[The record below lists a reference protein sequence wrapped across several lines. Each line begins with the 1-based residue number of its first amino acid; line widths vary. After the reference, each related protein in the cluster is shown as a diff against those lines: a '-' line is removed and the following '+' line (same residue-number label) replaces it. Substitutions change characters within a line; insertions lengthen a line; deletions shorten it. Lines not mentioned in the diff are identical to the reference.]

1 MARYTQFQTNFSV
14 GEMDP
19 LLRARTDLEQYS
31 NGLESAKNV
40 VIHPQGGATRRP
52 GLRSL
57 GTNVSQADQPSN
69 LIAFQFSRT
78 DKYLLEFVGS
88 DEIGTSGIFASGK
101 INIYKDDVFKFVI
114 DTGLTITAAM
124 IPDLKFTQ
132 AVDTLIVVHQD
143 LHPKRLIRNSDTDWD
158 WEDLPL
164 TFIPTYAFSPHF
176 HYPQF
181 TITPSAVDGNITLT
195 ASGGT
200 TDTGTAQGGSSNTIQ
215 LKAATSFTGLDTPV
229 GMNVTLTG
237 GTGSGQSKHVH
248 EYDVATKTIT
258 IDGTWT
264 TAPDA
269 TTTYKVVRF
278 GPSTVGEII
287 TRRQGGSFNGGQA
300 RVVQHVSD
308 NVVDAIVQIPFFDA
322 TALTNPIFGPAV
334 PTEANSAWQAETGY
348 ENTWSDTLGW
358 PRTASFYESR
368 LYFGGTALRPNT
380 LWGSKVAQY
389 FDFDPGT
396 GLDDEAVEATLNV
409 NEFNEITNLNA
420 GPDLQIFTSGG
431 EFVVIQEASQP
442 VTPATFMVKPQ
453 TQIGSK
459 PGLPVVNIGGS
470 ALFIQRQ
477 GQSLVSMQYNQEQG
491 GYGILP
497 LSTLSSHLLKTPI
510 DMARRRAVSTDEADQ
525 IYIVNND
532 STITLYSILADQN
545 VIAPS
550 RIELGISAAEYSYYK
565 IESIAT
571 VVTDVYIA
579 VRYKSPLTNYQ
590 RTVLK
595 FDSSVFTDFAVTGTS
610 SSSGQ
615 MQAGNPYLSPSQP
628 NANEPVKVIGDGVV
642 EPNTKT
648 GPTVN
653 FDRTYSTWEFG
664 IDFDVEIKTMPV
676 EPRLASGSVF
686 GLKKRIVQVDAP
698 VYESQNMVINNQ
710 PVAFREFGAGILD
723 APVAEF
729 TGTKTVRGLLGFSQT
744 SQITVTQSVP
754 LKLTLLGLEYRVSI
768 GN

>member
-40 VIHPQGGATRRP
+40 IIHPQGGATRRP
-52 GLRSL
+52 GLRRITQLYDSPVPE
-57 GTNVSQADQPSN
+57 NFK
-69 LIAFQFSRT
+69 LIPFQFSRT
-78 DKYLLEFVGS
+78 DTYLLAVQGGR
-88 DEIGTSGIFASGK
+88 IK
-101 INIYKDDVFKFVI
+101 VYKDDVFQVNVVAA
-114 DTGLTITAAM
+114 DITSAM
-124 IPDLKFTQ
+124 VPDLKYTQ
-132 AVDTLIVVHQD
+132 AVDTLIIVHQD
-143 LHPKRLIRNSDTDWD
+143 MHPKRLVRNSDVSWTF
-158 WEDLPL
+158 EDLPL
-164 TFIPTYAFSPHF
+164 SFIPTYAFTPHF

-215 LKAATSFTGLDTPV
+215 LKAATSFTGLNTPV

-248 EYDVATKTIT
+248 AYDVATKTIT

-269 TTTYKVVRF
+269 TTAYKVVRF
-278 GPSTVGEII
+278 GPSSVGEII

-308 NVVDAIVQIPFFDA
+308 TVVDAVVQIPFFDT
-322 TALTNPIFGPAV
+322 TALTNPISGPAV
-334 PTEANSAWQAETGY
+334 PTESNSAWQAETGY

-358 PRTASFYESR
+358 PRTASFYEAR

-389 FDFDPGT
+389 FDFDQGT
-396 GLDDEAVEATLNV
+396 GLDDEGVEATLNV

-491 GYGILP
+491 GYGTLP

-525 IYIVNND
+525 IYILNAKMMAVLPC
-532 STITLYSILADQN
+532 T
-545 VIAPS
+545 PS
-550 RIELGISAAEYSYYK
+550 CRI
-565 IESIAT
+565 
-571 VVTDVYIA
+571 
-579 VRYKSPLTNYQ
+579 
-590 RTVLK
+590 RT
-595 FDSSVFTDFAVTGTS
+595 
-610 SSSGQ
+610 
-615 MQAGNPYLSPSQP
+615 
-628 NANEPVKVIGDGVV
+628 
-642 EPNTKT
+642 
-648 GPTVN
+648 
-653 FDRTYSTWEFG
+653 
-664 IDFDVEIKTMPV
+664 
-676 EPRLASGSVF
+676 
-686 GLKKRIVQVDAP
+686 
-698 VYESQNMVINNQ
+698 
-710 PVAFREFGAGILD
+710 
-723 APVAEF
+723 
-729 TGTKTVRGLLGFSQT
+729 
-744 SQITVTQSVP
+744 
-754 LKLTLLGLEYRVSI
+754 
-768 GN
+768 

>member
-40 VIHPQGGATRRP
+40 IIHPQGGATRRP
-52 GLRSL
+52 GLR
-57 GTNVSQADQPSN
+57 TIAKIYDNPTAEEFK
-69 LIAFQFSRT
+69 LIPFQFSRT
-78 DKYLLEFVGS
+78 DTYLLAVQGGFIKV
-88 DEIGTSGIFASGK
+88 
-101 INIYKDDVFKFVI
+101 YKNDVFQVSVSAT
-114 DTGLTITAAM
+114 DITSAM
-124 IPDLKFTQ
+124 VPDLKYTQ
-132 AVDTLIVVHQD
+132 AVDTLIIVHQD
-143 LHPKRLIRNSDTDWD
+143 MHPKRLVRNSDVSWTF
-158 WEDLPL
+158 EDVPL
-164 TFIPTYAFSPHF
+164 TNIPSYAFNPHT

-181 TITPSAVDGNITLT
+181 AITPSAVDGNITIT
-195 ASGGT
+195 ASSYT
-200 TDTGTAQGGSSNTIQ
+200 SDTGTAQGGSSTTLI
-215 LKAATSFTGLDTPV
+215 LKAATSFTGTKTPV
-229 GMNVTLTG
+229 GMTLHLTS
-237 GTGSGQSKHVH
+237 GTGSGQYRHVH
-248 EYDVATKTIT
+248 SYDLGTKTIT
-258 IDGTWT
+258 IDDTWD

-269 TTTYKVVRF
+269 TTGYKVVPY
-278 GPSTVGEII
+278 GPPSIGELINRTI
-287 TRRQGGSFNGGQA
+287 GSSQGQA
-300 RVVQHVSD
+300 RIVSVVSD
-308 NVVDAIVQIPFFDA
+308 HVVDAIVTIPFFDA
-322 TALTNPIFGPAV
+322 SV
-334 PTEANSAWQAETGY
+334 MDNSVFPFPSQTLSFWNADTGY
-348 ENTWSDTLGW
+348 VTTWSDALGW
-358 PRTASFYESR
+358 PRTAAFYEGR

-380 LWGSKVAQY
+380 IWGSKVAQY
-389 FDFDPGT
+389 FDFEQGT
-396 GLDDEAVEATLNV
+396 GLDDESVEATLNV
-409 NEFNEITNLNA
+409 NEFNEVTNLNA

-525 IYIVNND
+525 IYILNEAD
-532 STITLYSILADQN
+532 SSITLYSILPDQN

-550 RIELGISAAEYSYYK
+550 RIELGVTNPSQYTFV
-565 IESIAT
+565 SIA
-571 VVTDVYIA
+571 VVVSDVYVLVKYDPGLIG
-579 VRYKSPLTNYQ
+579 VN
-590 RTVLK
+590 VEGHILK
-595 FDSSVFTDFAVTGTS
+595 FDSSVFTDYAVTGTS
-610 SSSGQ
+610 ASSGT
-615 MQAGNPYLSPSQP
+615 MNQP
-628 NANEPVKVIGDGVV
+628 NVNNPVKVIGDGVV
-642 EPNTKT
+642 EGSTKT

>member
-52 GLRSL
+52 GLRTI
-57 GTNVSQADQPSN
+57 GKIYDNPTAEEFK
-69 LIAFQFSRT
+69 LIPFQFSRT
-78 DKYLLEFVGS
+78 DTYLLAVQGGLIKVF
-88 DEIGTSGIFASGK
+88 K
-101 INIYKDDVFKFVI
+101 NDVFQVNVSAG
-114 DTGLTITAAM
+114 DITSAM
-124 IPDLKFTQ
+124 VPDLKYTQ
-132 AVDTLIVVHQD
+132 AVDTLIIVHQD
-143 LHPKRLIRNSDTDWD
+143 MHPKRLVRNSDVSWTF
-158 WEDLPL
+158 EDVPL
-164 TFIPTYAFSPHF
+164 TNIPSYAFNPHT

-181 TITPSAVDGNITLT
+181 AITPSAVDGNITIT
-195 ASGGT
+195 ASSYT
-200 TDTGTAQGGSSNTIQ
+200 SDTGTAQGGSSTTII
-215 LKAATSFTGLDTPV
+215 LKAATSFTGTKTPV
-229 GMNVTLTG
+229 GMTLHLTS
-237 GTGSGQSKHVH
+237 GTGSGQYRHVH
-248 EYDVATKTIT
+248 SYDLGTKTIT
-258 IDGTWT
+258 IDDTWD

-269 TTTYKVVRF
+269 TTGYKVVPY
-278 GPSTVGEII
+278 GPPSIGELINRTI
-287 TRRQGGSFNGGQA
+287 GSSQGQA
-300 RVVQHVSD
+300 RIVSVVSD
-308 NVVDAIVQIPFFDA
+308 HVVDAIVTIPFFDA
-322 TALTNPIFGPAV
+322 SVMDNSIFPFPSQTLSVWNAD
-334 PTEANSAWQAETGY
+334 TGY
-348 ENTWSDTLGW
+348 VTTWSDALGW
-358 PRTASFYESR
+358 PRTAAFYEGR

-380 LWGSKVAQY
+380 IWGSKVAQY
-389 FDFDPGT
+389 FDFEQGT
-396 GLDDEAVEATLNV
+396 GLDDESVEATLNV
-409 NEFNEITNLNA
+409 NEFNEVTNLNA

-525 IYIVNND
+525 IYILNEAD
-532 STITLYSILADQN
+532 SSITLYSILPDQN

-550 RIELGISAAEYSYYK
+550 RIELGVTNPSQYTFV
-565 IESIAT
+565 SIA
-571 VVTDVYIA
+571 VVVSDVYVLVKYDPGLMGVNVEGHI
-579 VRYKSPLTNYQ
+579 
-590 RTVLK
+590 LK
-595 FDSSVFTDFAVTGTS
+595 FDSSVFTDYAVTGTS
-610 SSSGQ
+610 ASSGT
-615 MQAGNPYLSPSQP
+615 MNQP
-628 NANEPVKVIGDGVV
+628 NVNNPVKVIGDGVV
-642 EPNTKT
+642 EGSTKT

>member
-40 VIHPQGGATRRP
+40 IIHPQGGATRRP
-52 GLRSL
+52 GLR
-57 GTNVSQADQPSN
+57 TICKIYDNPTAEEFK
-69 LIAFQFSRT
+69 LIPFQFSRT
-78 DKYLLEFVGS
+78 DTYLLAVQGGFIKV
-88 DEIGTSGIFASGK
+88 
-101 INIYKDDVFKFVI
+101 YKNDVFQVNVVA
-114 DTGLTITAAM
+114 GYITSAM
-124 IPDLKFTQ
+124 VPDLKYTQ
-132 AVDTLIVVHQD
+132 AVDTLIIVHQD
-143 LHPKRLIRNSDTDWD
+143 MHPKRLVRNSDVSWTF
-158 WEDLPL
+158 EDVPL
-164 TFIPTYAFSPHF
+164 TNIPSYAFNPHT

-181 TITPSAVDGNITLT
+181 AITPSAVDGNITIT
-195 ASGGT
+195 ASSYT
-200 TDTGTAQGGSSNTIQ
+200 SDTGTAQGGSSTTII
-215 LKAATSFTGLDTPV
+215 LKAATSFTGTKTPV
-229 GMNVTLTG
+229 GMTLHLTS
-237 GTGSGQSKHVH
+237 GTGSGQYRHVH
-248 EYDVATKTIT
+248 SYDLGTKTIT
-258 IDGTWT
+258 IDDTWD

-269 TTTYKVVRF
+269 TTGYKVVPY
-278 GPSTVGEII
+278 GPPSIGELINRTI
-287 TRRQGGSFNGGQA
+287 GSSQGQA
-300 RVVQHVSD
+300 RIVSVVSD
-308 NVVDAIVQIPFFDA
+308 HVVDAIVTIPFFDA
-322 TALTNPIFGPAV
+322 SV
-334 PTEANSAWQAETGY
+334 MDNSVFPSPSQTLSVWNADTGY
-348 ENTWSDTLGW
+348 VTTWSDALGW
-358 PRTASFYESR
+358 PRTAAFYEGR

-380 LWGSKVAQY
+380 IWGSKVAQY
-389 FDFDPGT
+389 FDFEQGT
-396 GLDDEAVEATLNV
+396 GLDDESVEATLNV
-409 NEFNEITNLNA
+409 NEFNEVTNLNA

-459 PGLPVVNIGGS
+459 PGLPVINIGGS
-470 ALFIQRQ
+470 AVFIQRQ

-525 IYIVNND
+525 IYILNEAD
-532 STITLYSILADQN
+532 SSITLYSILPDQN

-550 RIELGISAAEYSYYK
+550 RIELGVINPSQYTFV
-565 IESIAT
+565 SIA
-571 VVTDVYIA
+571 VVVSDVYVLVKYDPGLMGVNVEGHI
-579 VRYKSPLTNYQ
+579 
-590 RTVLK
+590 LK
-595 FDSSVFTDFAVTGTS
+595 FDSSVFTDYAVTGTS
-610 SSSGQ
+610 ASSGT
-615 MQAGNPYLSPSQP
+615 MNQP
-628 NANEPVKVIGDGVV
+628 NVNNPVKVIGDGVV
-642 EPNTKT
+642 EGSTKT

>member
-52 GLRSL
+52 GLRTISKVYD
-57 GTNVSQADQPSN
+57 NPFAQEFK
-69 LIAFQFSRT
+69 LIPFQFSRT
-78 DKYLLEFVGS
+78 DTYLLAVQGGLIKVF
-88 DEIGTSGIFASGK
+88 K
-101 INIYKDDVFKFVI
+101 NDVFQVNVSAG
-114 DTGLTITAAM
+114 DITSAM
-124 IPDLKFTQ
+124 VPDLKYTQ
-132 AVDTLIVVHQD
+132 AVDTLIIVHQD
-143 LHPKRLIRNSDTDWD
+143 MHPKRLIRNSDVSWTF
-158 WEDLPL
+158 EDLPL
-164 TFIPTYAFSPHF
+164 SFIPTYAFNPHF

-215 LKAATSFTGLDTPV
+215 LKAATSFTGLNTPV

-248 EYDVATKTIT
+248 AYDVATKTIT

-269 TTTYKVVRF
+269 TTAYKVVRF
-278 GPSTVGEII
+278 GPSSVGEII

-308 NVVDAIVQIPFFDA
+308 TVVDAVVQIPFFDT

-334 PTEANSAWQAETGY
+334 PTESNSAWQAETGY

-389 FDFDPGT
+389 FDFDQGT
-396 GLDDEAVEATLNV
+396 GLDDEGVEATLNV

-431 EFVVIQEASQP
+431 EFVVIQEASSP

-459 PGLPVVNIGGS
+459 PGLPVVNLGGS

-491 GYGILP
+491 GYGTLP

-525 IYIVNND
+525 IYILNKDD
-532 STITLYSILADQN
+532 SSITLYSILPDQN

-550 RIELGISAAEYSYYK
+550 RIELGVTNPSQYTFV
-565 IESIAT
+565 SIA
-571 VVTDVYIA
+571 VVVSDVYVLVKYDPNLIG
-579 VRYKSPLTNYQ
+579 VN
-590 RTVLK
+590 VEGHILK
-595 FDSSVFTDFAVTGTS
+595 FDSSVFTDYAVTGTS
-610 SSSGQ
+610 ASSGT
-615 MQAGNPYLSPSQP
+615 MNQP
-628 NANEPVKVIGDGVV
+628 NVNNPVKVIGDGVV

>member
-52 GLRSL
+52 GLRTISKVYD
-57 GTNVSQADQPSN
+57 NPFAQEFK
-69 LIAFQFSRT
+69 LIPFQFSRT
-78 DKYLLEFVGS
+78 DTYLLAVQGGLIKVF
-88 DEIGTSGIFASGK
+88 K
-101 INIYKDDVFKFVI
+101 NDVFQVNVSAG
-114 DTGLTITAAM
+114 DITSAM
-124 IPDLKFTQ
+124 VPDLKYTQ
-132 AVDTLIVVHQD
+132 AVDTLIIVHQD
-143 LHPKRLIRNSDTDWD
+143 MHPKRLIRNSDVSWTF
-158 WEDLPL
+158 EDLPL
-164 TFIPTYAFSPHF
+164 TFIPTYAFNPHF

-215 LKAATSFTGLDTPV
+215 LKAATSFTGLNTPV

-248 EYDVATKTIT
+248 AYDVATKTIT

-269 TTTYKVVRF
+269 TTAYKVVRF
-278 GPSTVGEII
+278 GPSSVGEII

-308 NVVDAIVQIPFFDA
+308 TVVDAVVQIPFFDT

-334 PTEANSAWQAETGY
+334 PTESNSAWQAETGY

-389 FDFDPGT
+389 FDFDQGT
-396 GLDDEAVEATLNV
+396 GLDDEGVEATLNV

-431 EFVVIQEASQP
+431 EFVVIQEASSP

-459 PGLPVVNIGGS
+459 PGLPVVNLGGS

-491 GYGILP
+491 GYGTLP

-525 IYIVNND
+525 IYILNKDD
-532 STITLYSILADQN
+532 SSITLYSILPDQN

-550 RIELGISAAEYSYYK
+550 RIELGVTNPSQYTFV
-565 IESIAT
+565 SIA
-571 VVTDVYIA
+571 VVVSDVYVLVKYDPNLIG
-579 VRYKSPLTNYQ
+579 VN
-590 RTVLK
+590 VEGHILK
-595 FDSSVFTDFAVTGTS
+595 FDSSVFTDYAVTGTS
-610 SSSGQ
+610 ASSGT
-615 MQAGNPYLSPSQP
+615 MNQP
-628 NANEPVKVIGDGVV
+628 NVNNPVKVIGDGVV

>member
-52 GLRSL
+52 GLRTISKVYDNP
-57 GTNVSQADQPSN
+57 TAEEFK
-69 LIAFQFSRT
+69 LIPFQFSRT
-78 DKYLLEFVGS
+78 DTYLLAVQGGLIKVF
-88 DEIGTSGIFASGK
+88 K
-101 INIYKDDVFKFVI
+101 NDVFQVNVSAG
-114 DTGLTITAAM
+114 DITSAM
-124 IPDLKFTQ
+124 VPDLKYTQ
-132 AVDTLIVVHQD
+132 AVDTLIIVHQD
-143 LHPKRLIRNSDTDWD
+143 MHPKRLVRNSDVSWTF
-158 WEDLPL
+158 EDVPL
-164 TFIPTYAFSPHF
+164 TNIPSYAFNPHT

-181 TITPSAVDGNITLT
+181 AITPSAVDGNITIT
-195 ASGGT
+195 ASSYT
-200 TDTGTAQGGSSNTIQ
+200 SDTGTAQGGSSTTLI
-215 LKAATSFTGLDTPV
+215 LKAATSFTGTKTPV
-229 GMNVTLTG
+229 GMTLHLTS
-237 GTGSGQSKHVH
+237 GTGSGQYRHVH
-248 EYDVATKTIT
+248 SYDLGTKTIT
-258 IDGTWT
+258 IDDTWD

-269 TTTYKVVRF
+269 TTGYKVVPY
-278 GPSTVGEII
+278 GPPSIGELINRTI
-287 TRRQGGSFNGGQA
+287 GSSQGQA
-300 RVVQHVSD
+300 RIVSVVSD
-308 NVVDAIVQIPFFDA
+308 HVVDAIVTIPFFDA
-322 TALTNPIFGPAV
+322 SV
-334 PTEANSAWQAETGY
+334 MDNSVFPFPSQTLSVWNADTGY
-348 ENTWSDTLGW
+348 VTTWSDALGW
-358 PRTASFYESR
+358 PRTAAFYEGR

-380 LWGSKVAQY
+380 IWGSKVAQY
-389 FDFDPGT
+389 FDFEQGT
-396 GLDDEAVEATLNV
+396 GLDDESVEATLNV
-409 NEFNEITNLNA
+409 NEFNEVTNLNA

-525 IYIVNND
+525 IYILNEAD
-532 STITLYSILADQN
+532 SSITLYSILPDQN

-550 RIELGISAAEYSYYK
+550 RIELGVTNPSQYTFV
-565 IESIAT
+565 SIA
-571 VVTDVYIA
+571 VVVSDVYVLVKYDPGLMGVNVEGHI
-579 VRYKSPLTNYQ
+579 
-590 RTVLK
+590 LK
-595 FDSSVFTDFAVTGTS
+595 FDSSVFTDYAVTGTS
-610 SSSGQ
+610 ASSGT
-615 MQAGNPYLSPSQP
+615 MNQP
-628 NANEPVKVIGDGVV
+628 NVNNPVKVIGDGVV
-642 EPNTKT
+642 EGSTKT

>member
-31 NGLESAKNV
+31 NSLESAKNV
-40 VIHPQGGATRRP
+40 IIHPQGGATRRP
-52 GLRSL
+52 GLRTISKIYDNP
-57 GTNVSQADQPSN
+57 TAEEFK
-69 LIAFQFSRT
+69 LIPFQFSRT
-78 DKYLLEFVGS
+78 DTYLLAVQGGFIKV
-88 DEIGTSGIFASGK
+88 
-101 INIYKDDVFKFVI
+101 YKNDVFQVSVSAT
-114 DTGLTITAAM
+114 DITSAM
-124 IPDLKFTQ
+124 VPDLKYTQ
-132 AVDTLIVVHQD
+132 AVDTLIIVHQD
-143 LHPKRLIRNSDTDWD
+143 MHPKRLIRNSDVNWTF
-158 WEDLPL
+158 EDVPL
-164 TFIPTYAFSPHF
+164 TSIPTYAFNPHN
-176 HYPQF
+176 HYPAF

-195 ASGGT
+195 GSGGT

-215 LKAATSFTGLDTPV
+215 LKAATSFTGLNTPV
-229 GMNVTLTG
+229 GMNVTLTS
-237 GTGSGQSKHVH
+237 GTGSGQSKHAH
-248 EYDVATKTIT
+248 AYDVSTKTIT
-258 IDGTWT
+258 IDGTWD

-269 TTTYKVVRF
+269 TTGYKVVRF
-278 GPSTVGEII
+278 GTASVGEII
-287 TRRQGGSFNGGQA
+287 SRKQGSSFSGGQA
-300 RVVQHVSD
+300 RIVEYVSD
-308 NVVDAIVQIPFFDA
+308 TVVNAVVMIPFFDT
-322 TALTNPIFGPAV
+322 TALTNPAYGPGLPSIF
-334 PTEANSAWQAETGY
+334 NSSWQAETGY
-348 ENTWSDTLGW
+348 EASWSDSLGW
-358 PRTASFYESR
+358 PRTVSFYEAR

-389 FDFDPGT
+389 FDFDQGD
-396 GLDDEAVEATLNV
+396 GLDDEGIEATLNV

-459 PGLPVVNIGGS
+459 PGLPVINIGGS
-470 ALFIQRQ
+470 AVFIQRQ

-491 GYGILP
+491 GYGTLP

-525 IYIVNND
+525 IYILNQDD
-532 STITLYSILADQN
+532 SSITLYSILPDQN

-550 RIELGISAAEYSYYK
+550 RIELGVTNPSHYTFV
-565 IESIAT
+565 SIA
-571 VVTDVYIA
+571 VVVSDVYVLVKYDPGLIG
-579 VRYKSPLTNYQ
+579 VN
-590 RTVLK
+590 VEGHILK
-595 FDSSVFTDFAVTGTS
+595 FDYNIFTDYAVTGTS
-610 SSSGQ
+610 ASSGT
-615 MQAGNPYLSPSQP
+615 MNQP
-628 NANEPVKVIGDGVV
+628 DVNNPVKVIGDGVV

-686 GLKKRIVQVDAP
+686 GVKKRIVQVDAP
-698 VYESQNMVINNQ
+698 VYKSQNMVVNNQ
-710 PVAFREFGAGILD
+710 PVAFRAFGAGILD

-729 TGTKTVRGLLGFSQT
+729 TGTKTVRGMLGFSQT

>member
-40 VIHPQGGATRRP
+40 IIHPQGGATRRP
-52 GLRSL
+52 GLR
-57 GTNVSQADQPSN
+57 TIDKIYDNPTAEEFK
-69 LIAFQFSRT
+69 LIPFQFSRT
-78 DKYLLEFVGS
+78 DTYLLAVQ
-88 DEIGTSGIFASGK
+88 SGFIK
-101 INIYKDDVFKFVI
+101 VYKNDVFQVSVSAT
-114 DTGLTITAAM
+114 DITSAM
-124 IPDLKFTQ
+124 VPDLKYTQ
-132 AVDTLIVVHQD
+132 AVDTLIIVHQD
-143 LHPKRLIRNSDTDWD
+143 MHPKRLVRNSDVSWTF
-158 WEDLPL
+158 EDVPL
-164 TFIPTYAFSPHF
+164 TNIPSYAFNPHT

-181 TITPSAVDGNITLT
+181 AITPSAVDGNITIT
-195 ASGGT
+195 ASSYT
-200 TDTGTAQGGSSNTIQ
+200 SDTGTAQGGSSTTLI
-215 LKAATSFTGLDTPV
+215 LKAATSFTGTKTPV
-229 GMNVTLTG
+229 GMTLHLTS
-237 GTGSGQSKHVH
+237 GTGSGQYRHVH
-248 EYDVATKTIT
+248 SYDLGTKTIT
-258 IDGTWT
+258 IDDTWD

-269 TTTYKVVRF
+269 TTGYKVVPY
-278 GPSTVGEII
+278 GPPSIGELINRTI
-287 TRRQGGSFNGGQA
+287 GSSQGQA
-300 RVVQHVSD
+300 RIVSVVSD
-308 NVVDAIVQIPFFDA
+308 HVVDAIVTIPFFDA
-322 TALTNPIFGPAV
+322 SV
-334 PTEANSAWQAETGY
+334 MDNSVFPFPSQTLSVWNADTGY
-348 ENTWSDTLGW
+348 VTTWSDALGW
-358 PRTASFYESR
+358 PRTAAFYEGR

-380 LWGSKVAQY
+380 IWGSKVAQY
-389 FDFDPGT
+389 FDFEQGT
-396 GLDDEAVEATLNV
+396 GLDDESVEATLNV
-409 NEFNEITNLNA
+409 NEFNEVTNLNA

-491 GYGILP
+491 GYGTLP

-525 IYIVNND
+525 IYILNEDD
-532 STITLYSILADQN
+532 SSITLYSILPDQN

-550 RIELGISAAEYSYYK
+550 RIELGVTNPSQYTFV
-565 IESIAT
+565 SIA
-571 VVTDVYIA
+571 VVVSDVYVLVKYDPGLIG
-579 VRYKSPLTNYQ
+579 VN
-590 RTVLK
+590 VEGHILK
-595 FDSSVFTDFAVTGTS
+595 FDSSVFTDYAVTGTS
-610 SSSGQ
+610 ASSGT
-615 MQAGNPYLSPSQP
+615 MNQP
-628 NANEPVKVIGDGVV
+628 NVNNPVKVIGDGVV
-642 EPNTKT
+642 EGSTKT

>member
-40 VIHPQGGATRRP
+40 IIHPQGGATRRP
-52 GLRSL
+52 GLR
-57 GTNVSQADQPSN
+57 TIAKIYDNPTAEEFK
-69 LIAFQFSRT
+69 LIPFQFSRT
-78 DKYLLEFVGS
+78 DTYLLAVQGGFIKV
-88 DEIGTSGIFASGK
+88 
-101 INIYKDDVFKFVI
+101 YKNDVFQVNVVA
-114 DTGLTITAAM
+114 GYITSAM
-124 IPDLKFTQ
+124 VPDLKYTQ
-132 AVDTLIVVHQD
+132 AVDTLIIVHQD
-143 LHPKRLIRNSDTDWD
+143 MHPKRLVRNSDVSWTF
-158 WEDLPL
+158 EDVPL
-164 TFIPTYAFSPHF
+164 TNIPSYAFNPHT

-181 TITPSAVDGNITLT
+181 AITPSAVDGNITIT
-195 ASGGT
+195 ASSYT
-200 TDTGTAQGGSSNTIQ
+200 SDTGTAQGGSSTTII
-215 LKAATSFTGLDTPV
+215 LKAATSFTGTKTPV
-229 GMNVTLTG
+229 GMTLHLTS
-237 GTGSGQSKHVH
+237 GTGSGQYRHVH
-248 EYDVATKTIT
+248 SYDLGTKTIT
-258 IDGTWT
+258 IDDTWD

-269 TTTYKVVRF
+269 TTGYKVVPY
-278 GPSTVGEII
+278 GPPSIGELINRTI
-287 TRRQGGSFNGGQA
+287 GSSQGQA
-300 RVVQHVSD
+300 RIVSVVSD
-308 NVVDAIVQIPFFDA
+308 HVVDAIVTIPFFDA
-322 TALTNPIFGPAV
+322 SV
-334 PTEANSAWQAETGY
+334 MDNSVFPSPSQTLSVWNADTGY
-348 ENTWSDTLGW
+348 VTTWSDALGW
-358 PRTASFYESR
+358 PRTAAFYEGR

-380 LWGSKVAQY
+380 IWGSKVAQY
-389 FDFDPGT
+389 FDFEQGT
-396 GLDDEAVEATLNV
+396 GLDDESVEATLNV
-409 NEFNEITNLNA
+409 NEFNEVTNLNA

-459 PGLPVVNIGGS
+459 PGLPVINIGGS
-470 ALFIQRQ
+470 AVFIQRQ

-525 IYIVNND
+525 IYILNEAD
-532 STITLYSILADQN
+532 SSITLYSILPDQN

-550 RIELGISAAEYSYYK
+550 RIELGVINPSQYTFV
-565 IESIAT
+565 SIA
-571 VVTDVYIA
+571 VVVSDVYVLVKYDPGLMGVNVEGHI
-579 VRYKSPLTNYQ
+579 
-590 RTVLK
+590 LK
-595 FDSSVFTDFAVTGTS
+595 FDSSVFTDYAVTGTS
-610 SSSGQ
+610 ASSGT
-615 MQAGNPYLSPSQP
+615 MNQP
-628 NANEPVKVIGDGVV
+628 NVNNPVKVIGDGVV
-642 EPNTKT
+642 EGSTKT

-698 VYESQNMVINNQ
+698 VYESKNMVINNQ

>member
-40 VIHPQGGATRRP
+40 IIHPQGGATRRP
-52 GLRSL
+52 GLR
-57 GTNVSQADQPSN
+57 TIAKIYDNPFAQEFK
-69 LIAFQFSRT
+69 LIPFQFSRT
-78 DKYLLEFVGS
+78 DTYLLAVQ
-88 DEIGTSGIFASGK
+88 SGFIK
-101 INIYKDDVFKFVI
+101 VYKNDVFQVSVSAT
-114 DTGLTITAAM
+114 DITSAM
-124 IPDLKFTQ
+124 VPDLKYTQ
-132 AVDTLIVVHQD
+132 AVDTLIIVHQD
-143 LHPKRLIRNSDTDWD
+143 MHPKRLVRNSDVSWTF
-158 WEDLPL
+158 EDVPL
-164 TFIPTYAFSPHF
+164 TNIPSYAFNPHT

-181 TITPSAVDGNITLT
+181 AITPSAVDGNITIT
-195 ASGGT
+195 ASSYT
-200 TDTGTAQGGSSNTIQ
+200 SDTGTAQGGSSTTLI
-215 LKAATSFTGLDTPV
+215 LKAATSFTGTKTPV
-229 GMNVTLTG
+229 GMTLHLTS
-237 GTGSGQSKHVH
+237 GTGSGQYRHVH
-248 EYDVATKTIT
+248 SYDLGTKTIT
-258 IDGTWT
+258 IDDTWD

-269 TTTYKVVRF
+269 TTGYKVVPY
-278 GPSTVGEII
+278 GPPSIGELINRTI
-287 TRRQGGSFNGGQA
+287 GSSQGQA
-300 RVVQHVSD
+300 RIVSVVSD
-308 NVVDAIVQIPFFDA
+308 HVVDAIVTIPFFDA
-322 TALTNPIFGPAV
+322 SV
-334 PTEANSAWQAETGY
+334 MDNSVFPFPSQTLSVWNADTGY
-348 ENTWSDTLGW
+348 VTTWSDALGW
-358 PRTASFYESR
+358 PRTAAFYEGR

-380 LWGSKVAQY
+380 IWGSKVAQY
-389 FDFDPGT
+389 FDFEQGT
-396 GLDDEAVEATLNV
+396 GLDDESVEATLNV
-409 NEFNEITNLNA
+409 NEFNEVTNLNA

-459 PGLPVVNIGGS
+459 PGLPVVNLGGS

-477 GQSLVSMQYNQEQG
+477 GQSLVAMQYNQEQG

-525 IYIVNND
+525 IYILNEAD
-532 STITLYSILADQN
+532 SSITLYSILPDQN

-550 RIELGISAAEYSYYK
+550 RIELGVTNPSQYTFV
-565 IESIAT
+565 SIA
-571 VVTDVYIA
+571 VVVSDVYVLVKYDPGLIG
-579 VRYKSPLTNYQ
+579 VN
-590 RTVLK
+590 VEGHILK
-595 FDSSVFTDFAVTGTS
+595 FDSSVFTDYAVTGTS
-610 SSSGQ
+610 ASSGT
-615 MQAGNPYLSPSQP
+615 MNQP
-628 NANEPVKVIGDGVV
+628 NVNNPVKVIGDGVV
-642 EPNTKT
+642 EGSTKT

>member
-40 VIHPQGGATRRP
+40 IIHPQGGATRRP
-52 GLRSL
+52 GLR
-57 GTNVSQADQPSN
+57 TIAKIYDNPTAEEFK
-69 LIAFQFSRT
+69 LIPFQFSRT
-78 DKYLLEFVGS
+78 DTYLLAVQGGL
-88 DEIGTSGIFASGK
+88 IK
-101 INIYKDDVFKFVI
+101 VYKNDVFQVSVSAT
-114 DTGLTITAAM
+114 DITSAM
-124 IPDLKFTQ
+124 VPDLKYTQ
-132 AVDTLIVVHQD
+132 AVDTLIIVHQD
-143 LHPKRLIRNSDTDWD
+143 MHPKRLVRNSDVSWTF
-158 WEDLPL
+158 EDVPL
-164 TFIPTYAFSPHF
+164 TNIPSYAFNPHT

-181 TITPSAVDGNITLT
+181 AITPSAVDGNITIT
-195 ASGGT
+195 ASSYT
-200 TDTGTAQGGSSNTIQ
+200 SDTGTAQGGSSTTLI
-215 LKAATSFTGLDTPV
+215 LKAATSFTGTKTPV
-229 GMNVTLTG
+229 GMTLHLTS
-237 GTGSGQSKHVH
+237 GTGSGQYRHVH
-248 EYDVATKTIT
+248 SYDLGTKTIT
-258 IDGTWT
+258 IDDTWD

-269 TTTYKVVRF
+269 TTGYKVVPY
-278 GPSTVGEII
+278 GPPSIGELINRTI
-287 TRRQGGSFNGGQA
+287 GSSQGQA
-300 RVVQHVSD
+300 RIVSVVSD
-308 NVVDAIVQIPFFDA
+308 HVVDAIVTIPFFDA
-322 TALTNPIFGPAV
+322 SV
-334 PTEANSAWQAETGY
+334 MDNSVFPFPSQTLSFWNADTGY
-348 ENTWSDTLGW
+348 VTTWSDALGW
-358 PRTASFYESR
+358 PRTAAFYEGR

-380 LWGSKVAQY
+380 IWGSKVAQY
-389 FDFDPGT
+389 FDFEQGT
-396 GLDDEAVEATLNV
+396 GLDDESVEATLNV
-409 NEFNEITNLNA
+409 NEFNEVTNLNA

-525 IYIVNND
+525 IYILNEAD
-532 STITLYSILADQN
+532 SSITLYSILPDQN

-550 RIELGISAAEYSYYK
+550 RIELGVTNPSQYTFV
-565 IESIAT
+565 SIA
-571 VVTDVYIA
+571 VVVSDVYVLVKYDPGLIG
-579 VRYKSPLTNYQ
+579 VN
-590 RTVLK
+590 VEGHILK
-595 FDSSVFTDFAVTGTS
+595 FDSSVFTDYAVTGTS
-610 SSSGQ
+610 ASSGT
-615 MQAGNPYLSPSQP
+615 MNQP
-628 NANEPVKVIGDGVV
+628 NVNNPVKVIGDGVV
-642 EPNTKT
+642 EGSTKT

>member
-40 VIHPQGGATRRP
+40 IIHPQGGATRRP
-52 GLRSL
+52 GLRTISKIYDNP
-57 GTNVSQADQPSN
+57 TAEEFK
-69 LIAFQFSRT
+69 LIPFQFSRT
-78 DKYLLEFVGS
+78 DTYLLAVQGGFIKV
-88 DEIGTSGIFASGK
+88 
-101 INIYKDDVFKFVI
+101 YKNDVFQVSVSAT
-114 DTGLTITAAM
+114 DITSAM
-124 IPDLKFTQ
+124 VPDLKYTQ
-132 AVDTLIVVHQD
+132 AVDTLIIVHQD
-143 LHPKRLIRNSDTDWD
+143 MHPKRLIRNSDVNWTF
-158 WEDLPL
+158 EDVPL
-164 TFIPTYAFSPHF
+164 TSIPTYAFNPHN
-176 HYPQF
+176 HYPAF

-195 ASGGT
+195 GSGGT

-215 LKAATSFTGLDTPV
+215 LKAATSFTGLNTPV
-229 GMNVTLTG
+229 GMNVTLTS
-237 GTGSGQSKHVH
+237 GTGSGQSKHAH
-248 EYDVATKTIT
+248 AYDVSTKTIT
-258 IDGTWT
+258 IDGTWD

-269 TTTYKVVRF
+269 TTGYKVVRF
-278 GPSTVGEII
+278 GTASVGEII
-287 TRRQGGSFNGGQA
+287 SRKQGSSFSGGQA
-300 RVVQHVSD
+300 RIVEYVSD
-308 NVVDAIVQIPFFDA
+308 TVVNAVVMIPFFDT
-322 TALTNPIFGPAV
+322 TALTNPAYGPGLPSIF
-334 PTEANSAWQAETGY
+334 NSSWQAETGY
-348 ENTWSDTLGW
+348 EASWSDSLGW
-358 PRTASFYESR
+358 PRTVSFYEAR

-389 FDFDPGT
+389 FDFDQGD
-396 GLDDEAVEATLNV
+396 GLDDEGIEATLNV

-459 PGLPVVNIGGS
+459 PGLPVINIGGS
-470 ALFIQRQ
+470 AVFIQRQ

-491 GYGILP
+491 GYGTLP

-525 IYIVNND
+525 IYILNQDD
-532 STITLYSILADQN
+532 SSITLYSILPDQN

-550 RIELGISAAEYSYYK
+550 RIELGVTNPSHYTFV
-565 IESIAT
+565 SIA
-571 VVTDVYIA
+571 VVVSDVYVLVKYDPGLIG
-579 VRYKSPLTNYQ
+579 VN
-590 RTVLK
+590 VEGHILK
-595 FDSSVFTDFAVTGTS
+595 FDYNIFTDYAVTGTS
-610 SSSGQ
+610 ASSGT
-615 MQAGNPYLSPSQP
+615 MNQP
-628 NANEPVKVIGDGVV
+628 DVNNPVKVIGDGVV

-686 GLKKRIVQVDAP
+686 GVKKRIVQVDAP
-698 VYESQNMVINNQ
+698 VYKSQNMVVNNQ
-710 PVAFREFGAGILD
+710 PVAFRAFGAGILD

-729 TGTKTVRGLLGFSQT
+729 TGTKTVRGMLGFSQT
-744 SQITVTQSVP
+744 SQITVKQSVP

>member
-52 GLRSL
+52 GLR
-57 GTNVSQADQPSN
+57 TIAKIYDNPTAQEFK
-69 LIAFQFSRT
+69 LIPFQFSRT
-78 DKYLLEFVGS
+78 DTYLLAVQ
-88 DEIGTSGIFASGK
+88 SGFIK
-101 INIYKDDVFKFVI
+101 VYKNDVFQVSVSAT
-114 DTGLTITAAM
+114 DITAAM
-124 IPDLKFTQ
+124 VPDLKYTQ
-132 AVDTLIVVHQD
+132 AVDTLIIVHQD
-143 LHPKRLIRNSDTDWD
+143 MHPKRLVRNSDVSWTF
-158 WEDLPL
+158 EDVPL
-164 TFIPTYAFSPHF
+164 TNIPSYAFNPHT

-181 TITPSAVDGNITLT
+181 AITPSAVDGNITIT
-195 ASGGT
+195 ASSYT
-200 TDTGTAQGGSSNTIQ
+200 SDTGTAQGGSSTTII
-215 LKAATSFTGLDTPV
+215 LKAGTSFSGTKTPV
-229 GMNVTLTG
+229 GMTVHLTS
-237 GTGSGQSKHVH
+237 GTGSGQYRHAHS
-248 EYDVATKTIT
+248 YDLGTKTIT
-258 IDGTWT
+258 IDDTWD

-269 TTTYKVVRF
+269 TTHYKVVPY
-278 GPSTVGEII
+278 GPPSIGELINRTI
-287 TRRQGGSFNGGQA
+287 GSSQGQA
-300 RVVQHVSD
+300 KIVSVVSD
-308 NVVDAIVQIPFFDA
+308 HVVDAIVTIPFFDA
-322 TALTNPIFGPAV
+322 SVMDNSIFPSPSQTLSVWNAD
-334 PTEANSAWQAETGY
+334 TGY
-348 ENTWSDTLGW
+348 VTTWSDALGW
-358 PRTASFYESR
+358 PRTAAFYEGR

-380 LWGSKVAQY
+380 IWGSKVAQY
-389 FDFDPGT
+389 FDFEQGT
-396 GLDDEAVEATLNV
+396 GLDDESVEATLNV
-409 NEFNEITNLNA
+409 NEFNEVTNLNA

-459 PGLPVVNIGGS
+459 PGLPVVNLGGS

-477 GQSLVSMQYNQEQG
+477 GQSLVAMQYNQEQG
-491 GYGILP
+491 GYGTLP

-525 IYIVNND
+525 IYILNEAD
-532 STITLYSILADQN
+532 SSITLYSILPDQN

-550 RIELGISAAEYSYYK
+550 RIELGVTNPSQYTFV
-565 IESIAT
+565 SIA
-571 VVTDVYIA
+571 VVVSDVYVLVKYDPNLIG
-579 VRYKSPLTNYQ
+579 VN
-590 RTVLK
+590 VEGHILK
-595 FDSSVFTDFAVTGTS
+595 FDSSVFTDYAVTGTS
-610 SSSGQ
+610 ASSGT
-615 MQAGNPYLSPSQP
+615 MNQP
-628 NANEPVKVIGDGVV
+628 NVNNPVKVIGDGVV
-642 EPNTKT
+642 EGSTKT

-710 PVAFREFGAGILD
+710 PVAFREFGAGVLD

>member
-40 VIHPQGGATRRP
+40 IIHPQGGATRRP
-52 GLRSL
+52 GLR
-57 GTNVSQADQPSN
+57 TIAKIYDNPFAQEFK
-69 LIAFQFSRT
+69 LIPFQFSRT
-78 DKYLLEFVGS
+78 DTYLLAVQ
-88 DEIGTSGIFASGK
+88 SGFIK
-101 INIYKDDVFKFVI
+101 VYKNDVFQVSVSAT
-114 DTGLTITAAM
+114 DITSAM
-124 IPDLKFTQ
+124 VPDLKYTQ
-132 AVDTLIVVHQD
+132 AVDTLIIVHQD
-143 LHPKRLIRNSDTDWD
+143 MHPKRLVRNSDVSWTF
-158 WEDLPL
+158 EDVPL
-164 TFIPTYAFSPHF
+164 TNIPSYAFNPHT

-181 TITPSAVDGNITLT
+181 AITPSAVDGNITIT
-195 ASGGT
+195 ASSYT
-200 TDTGTAQGGSSNTIQ
+200 SDTGTAQGGSSTTLI
-215 LKAATSFTGLDTPV
+215 LKAATSFTGTKTPV
-229 GMNVTLTG
+229 GMTVHLTS
-237 GTGSGQSKHVH
+237 GTGSGQYRHVH
-248 EYDVATKTIT
+248 SYDLGTKTIT
-258 IDGTWT
+258 IDDTWD

-269 TTTYKVVRF
+269 TTGYKVVPY
-278 GPSTVGEII
+278 GPPSIGELINR
-287 TRRQGGSFNGGQA
+287 TTGSSQGQA
-300 RVVQHVSD
+300 RIVSVVSD
-308 NVVDAIVQIPFFDA
+308 HVVDAIVTIPFFDA
-322 TALTNPIFGPAV
+322 SVMDNSIFPFPSQTLSVWNAD
-334 PTEANSAWQAETGY
+334 TGY
-348 ENTWSDTLGW
+348 VTTWSDALGW
-358 PRTASFYESR
+358 PRTAAFYEGR

-380 LWGSKVAQY
+380 IWGSKVAQY
-389 FDFDPGT
+389 FDFEQGT
-396 GLDDEAVEATLNV
+396 GLDDESVEATLNV
-409 NEFNEITNLNA
+409 NEFNEVTNLNA

-459 PGLPVVNIGGS
+459 PGLPVVNLGGS

-477 GQSLVSMQYNQEQG
+477 GQSLVAMQYNQEQG
-491 GYGILP
+491 GYGTLP

-525 IYIVNND
+525 IYILNEAD
-532 STITLYSILADQN
+532 SSITLYSILPDQN

-550 RIELGISAAEYSYYK
+550 RIELGVTNPSQYTFV
-565 IESIAT
+565 SIA
-571 VVTDVYIA
+571 VVVSDVYVLVKYDPGLIG
-579 VRYKSPLTNYQ
+579 VN
-590 RTVLK
+590 VEGHILK
-595 FDSSVFTDFAVTGTS
+595 FDSSVFTDYAVTGTS
-610 SSSGQ
+610 ASSGT
-615 MQAGNPYLSPSQP
+615 MNQP
-628 NANEPVKVIGDGVV
+628 NVNNPVKVIGDGVV
-642 EPNTKT
+642 EGSTKT

>member
-40 VIHPQGGATRRP
+40 IIHPQGGATRRP
-52 GLRSL
+52 GLR
-57 GTNVSQADQPSN
+57 TIDKIYDNPTAEEFK
-69 LIAFQFSRT
+69 LIPFQFSRT
-78 DKYLLEFVGS
+78 DTYLLAVQ
-88 DEIGTSGIFASGK
+88 SGFIK
-101 INIYKDDVFKFVI
+101 VYKNDVFQVSVSAT
-114 DTGLTITAAM
+114 DITAAM
-124 IPDLKFTQ
+124 VPDLKYTQ
-132 AVDTLIVVHQD
+132 AVDTLIIVHQD
-143 LHPKRLIRNSDTDWD
+143 MHPKRLVRNSDVSWTF
-158 WEDLPL
+158 EDVPL
-164 TFIPTYAFSPHF
+164 TNIPSYAFNPHT

-181 TITPSAVDGNITLT
+181 AITPSAVDGNITIT
-195 ASGGT
+195 ASSYT
-200 TDTGTAQGGSSNTIQ
+200 SDTGTAQGGSSTTLI
-215 LKAATSFTGLDTPV
+215 LKAATSFTGTKTPV
-229 GMNVTLTG
+229 GMTLHLTS
-237 GTGSGQSKHVH
+237 GTGSGQYRHVH
-248 EYDVATKTIT
+248 SYDLGTKTIT
-258 IDGTWT
+258 IDDTWD

-269 TTTYKVVRF
+269 TTGYKVVPY
-278 GPSTVGEII
+278 GPPSIGELINRTI
-287 TRRQGGSFNGGQA
+287 GSSQGQA
-300 RVVQHVSD
+300 RIVSVVSD
-308 NVVDAIVQIPFFDA
+308 HVVDAVVTIPFFDA
-322 TALTNPIFGPAV
+322 SV
-334 PTEANSAWQAETGY
+334 MDNSVFPFPSQTLSVWNADTGY
-348 ENTWSDTLGW
+348 VTTWSDALGW
-358 PRTASFYESR
+358 PRTAAFYEGR

-380 LWGSKVAQY
+380 IWGSKVAQY
-389 FDFDPGT
+389 FDFEQGT
-396 GLDDEAVEATLNV
+396 GLDDESVEATLNV
-409 NEFNEITNLNA
+409 NEFNEVTNLNA

-459 PGLPVVNIGGS
+459 PGLPVVNLGGS

-477 GQSLVSMQYNQEQG
+477 GQSLVAMQYNQEQG
-491 GYGILP
+491 GYGTLP

-525 IYIVNND
+525 IYILNEAD
-532 STITLYSILADQN
+532 SSITLYSILPDQN

-550 RIELGISAAEYSYYK
+550 RIELGVTNPSQYTFV
-565 IESIAT
+565 SIA
-571 VVTDVYIA
+571 VVVSDVYVLVKYDPGLIG
-579 VRYKSPLTNYQ
+579 VN
-590 RTVLK
+590 VEGHILK
-595 FDSSVFTDFAVTGTS
+595 FDSSVFTDYAVTGTS
-610 SSSGQ
+610 ASSGT
-615 MQAGNPYLSPSQP
+615 MNQP
-628 NANEPVKVIGDGVV
+628 NVNNPVKVIGDGVV
-642 EPNTKT
+642 EGSTKT

>member
-40 VIHPQGGATRRP
+40 IIHPQGGATRRP
-52 GLRSL
+52 GLRRITQLYDSPVPE
-57 GTNVSQADQPSN
+57 NFK
-69 LIAFQFSRT
+69 LIPFQFSRADT
-78 DKYLLEFVGS
+78 YLLAVQGGR
-88 DEIGTSGIFASGK
+88 IK
-101 INIYKDDVFKFVI
+101 VYKDDVFQVNVVAA
-114 DTGLTITAAM
+114 DITSAM
-124 IPDLKFTQ
+124 VPDLKYTQ
-132 AVDTLIVVHQD
+132 AVDTLIIVHQD
-143 LHPKRLIRNSDTDWD
+143 MHPKRLIRNSDVSWTF
-158 WEDLPL
+158 EDLPL
-164 TFIPTYAFSPHF
+164 TFIPTYAFNPHF

-215 LKAATSFTGLDTPV
+215 LKAATSFTGLNTPV

-248 EYDVATKTIT
+248 AYDVATETIT

-308 NVVDAIVQIPFFDA
+308 TVVDAVVQIPFFDA
-322 TALTNPIFGPAV
+322 TALTNPIAGPAV

-348 ENTWSDTLGW
+348 ESTWSDTLGW

-389 FDFDPGT
+389 FDFDAGT

-431 EFVVIQEASQP
+431 EFVVIQEASSP

-459 PGLPVVNIGGS
+459 PGLPVINIGGS
-470 ALFIQRQ
+470 AVFIQRQ

-491 GYGILP
+491 GYGTLP

-510 DMARRRAVSTDEADQ
+510 DMARRRAVSTDETDQ
-525 IYIVNND
+525 IYIVND
-532 STITLYSILADQN
+532 DDGSITLYSIMPDQN

-550 RIELGISAAEYSYYK
+550 RIVLSNHIPEGLSGVIYNEK
-565 IESIAT
+565 FVSIAA
-571 VVTDVYIA
+571 VVTDVYVIVTA
-579 VRYKSPLTNYQ
+579 RYQTAIPSQYNYKAFI
-590 RTVLK
+590 LK
-595 FDSSVFTDFAVTGTS
+595 FDESVSTDFSKTGVTASSTPMIGVTPDTS
-610 SSSGQ
+610 V
-615 MQAGNPYLSPSQP
+615 
-628 NANEPVKVIGDGVV
+628 PVQVIGDGIV
-642 EPNTKT
+642 ESTEKT
-648 GPTVN
+648 GGIIT
-653 FDRTYSTWEFG
+653 FDRQYNTWEVG
-664 IDFDVEIKTMPV
+664 RTFDVEIKTMPV

-698 VYESQNMVINNQ
+698 VYKSQNMVINNQ
-710 PVAFREFGAGILD
+710 PVAFRAFGAGILD

>member
-40 VIHPQGGATRRP
+40 IIHPQGGATRRP
-52 GLRSL
+52 GLR
-57 GTNVSQADQPSN
+57 TIDKIYDNPTAEEFK
-69 LIAFQFSRT
+69 LIPFQFSRT
-78 DKYLLEFVGS
+78 DTYLLAVQGGFIKV
-88 DEIGTSGIFASGK
+88 
-101 INIYKDDVFKFVI
+101 YKNDVFQVSVSAT
-114 DTGLTITAAM
+114 DITSAM
-124 IPDLKFTQ
+124 VPDLKYTQ
-132 AVDTLIVVHQD
+132 AVDTLIIVHQD
-143 LHPKRLIRNSDTDWD
+143 MHPKRLVRNSDVSWTF
-158 WEDLPL
+158 EDLPL
-164 TFIPTYAFSPHF
+164 SFIPTYAFTPHF

-215 LKAATSFTGLDTPV
+215 LKAATSFTGLNTPV

-248 EYDVATKTIT
+248 AYDVATKTIT

-269 TTTYKVVRF
+269 TTAYKVVRF
-278 GPSTVGEII
+278 GPSSVGEII

-308 NVVDAIVQIPFFDA
+308 TVVDAVVQIPFFDT
-322 TALTNPIFGPAV
+322 TALTNPISGPAV
-334 PTEANSAWQAETGY
+334 PTESNSAWQAETGY

-358 PRTASFYESR
+358 PRTASFYEAR

-389 FDFDPGT
+389 FDFDQGT
-396 GLDDEAVEATLNV
+396 GLDDEGVEATLNV

-491 GYGILP
+491 GYGTLP

-525 IYIVNND
+525 IYILNEDD
-532 STITLYSILADQN
+532 SSITLYSILPDQN

-550 RIELGISAAEYSYYK
+550 RIELGVTNPSEYTFV
-565 IESIAT
+565 SIA
-571 VVTDVYIA
+571 VVVSDVYVLVKYDSNLIG
-579 VRYKSPLTNYQ
+579 VN
-590 RTVLK
+590 VEGHILK
-595 FDSSVFTDFAVTGTS
+595 FDSSVFTDYAVTGTS
-610 SSSGQ
+610 ASSGT
-615 MQAGNPYLSPSQP
+615 MNQP
-628 NANEPVKVIGDGVV
+628 NVNNPVKVIGDGVV
-642 EPNTKT
+642 EPNTKI

-698 VYESQNMVINNQ
+698 VYKSQNMVINNQ
-710 PVAFREFGAGILD
+710 PVAFRAFGAGILD

>member
-40 VIHPQGGATRRP
+40 IIHPQGGATRRP
-52 GLRSL
+52 GLR
-57 GTNVSQADQPSN
+57 TIAKIYDNPTAEEFK
-69 LIAFQFSRT
+69 LIPFQFSRT
-78 DKYLLEFVGS
+78 DTYLLAVQGGFIKV
-88 DEIGTSGIFASGK
+88 
-101 INIYKDDVFKFVI
+101 YKNDVFQVSVSAT
-114 DTGLTITAAM
+114 DITAAM
-124 IPDLKFTQ
+124 VPDLKYTQ
-132 AVDTLIVVHQD
+132 AVDTLIIVHQD
-143 LHPKRLIRNSDTDWD
+143 MHPKRLVRNSDVSWTF
-158 WEDLPL
+158 EDVPL
-164 TFIPTYAFSPHF
+164 TNIPSYAFNPHT

-181 TITPSAVDGNITLT
+181 AITPSAVDGNITIT
-195 ASGGT
+195 ASSYT
-200 TDTGTAQGGSSNTIQ
+200 SDTGTAQGGSSTTLI
-215 LKAATSFTGLDTPV
+215 LKAATSFTGTKTPV
-229 GMNVTLTG
+229 GMTVHLTS
-237 GTGSGQSKHVH
+237 GTGSGQYRHVH
-248 EYDVATKTIT
+248 SYDLGTKTIT
-258 IDGTWT
+258 IDDTWD

-269 TTTYKVVRF
+269 TTGYKVVPY
-278 GPSTVGEII
+278 GPPSIGELINRTI
-287 TRRQGGSFNGGQA
+287 GSSQGQA
-300 RVVQHVSD
+300 RIVSVVSD
-308 NVVDAIVQIPFFDA
+308 HVVDAIVTIPFFDA
-322 TALTNPIFGPAV
+322 SV
-334 PTEANSAWQAETGY
+334 MDNSVFPFPSQTLSVWNADTGY
-348 ENTWSDTLGW
+348 VTTWSDALGW
-358 PRTASFYESR
+358 PRTAAFYEGR

-380 LWGSKVAQY
+380 IWGSKVAQY
-389 FDFDPGT
+389 FDFEQGT
-396 GLDDEAVEATLNV
+396 GLDDESVEATLNV
-409 NEFNEITNLNA
+409 NEFNEVTNLNA

-491 GYGILP
+491 GYGTLP

-525 IYIVNND
+525 IYILNEDD
-532 STITLYSILADQN
+532 SSITLYSILPDQN

-550 RIELGISAAEYSYYK
+550 RIELGVTNPSQYTFV
-565 IESIAT
+565 SIA
-571 VVTDVYIA
+571 VVVSDVYVLVKYDPGLIG
-579 VRYKSPLTNYQ
+579 VN
-590 RTVLK
+590 VEGHILK
-595 FDSSVFTDFAVTGTS
+595 FDSSVFTDYAVTGTS
-610 SSSGQ
+610 ASSGT
-615 MQAGNPYLSPSQP
+615 MNQP
-628 NANEPVKVIGDGVV
+628 NVNNPVKVIGDGVV
-642 EPNTKT
+642 EGSTKT

>member
-40 VIHPQGGATRRP
+40 IIHPQGGATRRP
-52 GLRSL
+52 GLRTISKIYDNP
-57 GTNVSQADQPSN
+57 TAEEFK
-69 LIAFQFSRT
+69 LIPFQFSRT
-78 DKYLLEFVGS
+78 DTYLLAVQGGFIKV
-88 DEIGTSGIFASGK
+88 
-101 INIYKDDVFKFVI
+101 YKNDVFQVSVSAT
-114 DTGLTITAAM
+114 DITSAM
-124 IPDLKFTQ
+124 VPDLKYTQ
-132 AVDTLIVVHQD
+132 AVDTLIIVHQD
-143 LHPKRLIRNSDTDWD
+143 MHPKRLIRNSDVNWTF
-158 WEDLPL
+158 EDVPL
-164 TFIPTYAFSPHF
+164 TSIPTYAFNPHN
-176 HYPQF
+176 HYPAF

-195 ASGGT
+195 GSGGT

-215 LKAATSFTGLDTPV
+215 LKAATSFTGLNTPV
-229 GMNVTLTG
+229 GMNVTLTS
-237 GTGSGQSKHVH
+237 GTGSGQSKHAH
-248 EYDVATKTIT
+248 AYDVSTKTIT
-258 IDGTWT
+258 IDGTWD

-269 TTTYKVVRF
+269 TTGYKVVRF
-278 GPSTVGEII
+278 GTASVGEII
-287 TRRQGGSFNGGQA
+287 SRKQGSSFSGGQA
-300 RVVQHVSD
+300 RIVEYVSD
-308 NVVDAIVQIPFFDA
+308 TVVNAVVMIPFFDT
-322 TALTNPIFGPAV
+322 TALTNPAYGPGLPSIF
-334 PTEANSAWQAETGY
+334 NSSWQAETGY
-348 ENTWSDTLGW
+348 EASWSDSLGW
-358 PRTASFYESR
+358 PRTVSFYEAR

-389 FDFDPGT
+389 FDFDQGD
-396 GLDDEAVEATLNV
+396 GLDDEGIEATLNV

-459 PGLPVVNIGGS
+459 PGLPVINIGGS
-470 ALFIQRQ
+470 AVFIQRQ

-491 GYGILP
+491 GYGTLP

-525 IYIVNND
+525 IYILNQDD
-532 STITLYSILADQN
+532 SSITLYSILPDQN

-550 RIELGISAAEYSYYK
+550 RIELGVTNPSHYTFV
-565 IESIAT
+565 SIA
-571 VVTDVYIA
+571 VVVSDVYVLVKYDPGLIG
-579 VRYKSPLTNYQ
+579 VN
-590 RTVLK
+590 VEGHILK
-595 FDSSVFTDFAVTGTS
+595 FDYNVFTDYAVTGTS
-610 SSSGQ
+610 ASSGT
-615 MQAGNPYLSPSQP
+615 MNQP
-628 NANEPVKVIGDGVV
+628 NVDNPVKVIGDGVV

-686 GLKKRIVQVDAP
+686 GVKKRIVQVDAP
-698 VYESQNMVINNQ
+698 VYKSQNMVVNNQ
-710 PVAFREFGAGILD
+710 PVAFRAFGAGILD

-729 TGTKTVRGLLGFSQT
+729 TGTKTVRGMLGFSQT

>member
-52 GLRSL
+52 GLRTISKVYD
-57 GTNVSQADQPSN
+57 NPFAQEFK
-69 LIAFQFSRT
+69 LIPFQFSRT
-78 DKYLLEFVGS
+78 DTYLLAVQGGLIKVF
-88 DEIGTSGIFASGK
+88 K
-101 INIYKDDVFKFVI
+101 NDVFQVNVSAG
-114 DTGLTITAAM
+114 DITSAM
-124 IPDLKFTQ
+124 VPDLKYTQ
-132 AVDTLIVVHQD
+132 AVDTLIIVHQD
-143 LHPKRLIRNSDTDWD
+143 MHPKRLVRNSDVSWTF
-158 WEDLPL
+158 EDLPL
-164 TFIPTYAFSPHF
+164 TFIPTYAFNPHF

-215 LKAATSFTGLDTPV
+215 LKAATSFTGLNTPV

-248 EYDVATKTIT
+248 AYDVATKTIT

-269 TTTYKVVRF
+269 TTAYKVVRF
-278 GPSTVGEII
+278 GPSSVGEII

-308 NVVDAIVQIPFFDA
+308 TVVDAVVQIPFFDT
-322 TALTNPIFGPAV
+322 TALTNPIAGPAV
-334 PTEANSAWQAETGY
+334 PTESNSAWQAETGY

-389 FDFDPGT
+389 FDFDQGT
-396 GLDDEAVEATLNV
+396 GLDDEGVEATLNV

-431 EFVVIQEASQP
+431 EFVVIQEASSP

-459 PGLPVVNIGGS
+459 PGLPVVNLGGS

-491 GYGILP
+491 GYGTLP

-525 IYIVNND
+525 IYILNKDD
-532 STITLYSILADQN
+532 SSITLYSILPDQN

-550 RIELGISAAEYSYYK
+550 RIELGVTNPSQYTFV
-565 IESIAT
+565 SIA
-571 VVTDVYIA
+571 VVVSDVYVLVKYDPNLIG
-579 VRYKSPLTNYQ
+579 VN
-590 RTVLK
+590 VEGHILK
-595 FDSSVFTDFAVTGTS
+595 FDSSVFTDYAVTGTS
-610 SSSGQ
+610 ASSGT
-615 MQAGNPYLSPSQP
+615 MNQP
-628 NANEPVKVIGDGVV
+628 NVNNPVKVIGDGVV

-710 PVAFREFGAGILD
+710 PVAFRAFGAGILD

>member
-52 GLRSL
+52 GLRTISKVYD
-57 GTNVSQADQPSN
+57 NPFAQEFK
-69 LIAFQFSRT
+69 LIPFQFSRT
-78 DKYLLEFVGS
+78 DTYLLAVQGGLIKVF
-88 DEIGTSGIFASGK
+88 K
-101 INIYKDDVFKFVI
+101 NDVFQVNVSAG
-114 DTGLTITAAM
+114 DITSAM
-124 IPDLKFTQ
+124 VPDLKYTQ
-132 AVDTLIVVHQD
+132 AVDTLIIVHQD
-143 LHPKRLIRNSDTDWD
+143 MHPKRLIRNSDVSWTF
-158 WEDLPL
+158 EDLPL
-164 TFIPTYAFSPHF
+164 SFIPTYAFNPHF

-215 LKAATSFTGLDTPV
+215 LKAATSFTGLNTPV

-248 EYDVATKTIT
+248 AYDVATKTIT

-269 TTTYKVVRF
+269 TTAYKVVRF
-278 GPSTVGEII
+278 GPSSVGEII

-308 NVVDAIVQIPFFDA
+308 TVVDAVVQIPFFDT

-334 PTEANSAWQAETGY
+334 PTESNSAWQAETGY

-389 FDFDPGT
+389 FDFDQGT
-396 GLDDEAVEATLNV
+396 GLDDEGVEATLNV

-431 EFVVIQEASQP
+431 EFVVIQEASSP

-459 PGLPVVNIGGS
+459 PGLPVVNLGGS

-491 GYGILP
+491 GYGTLP

-525 IYIVNND
+525 IYILNKDD
-532 STITLYSILADQN
+532 SSITLYSILPDQN

-550 RIELGISAAEYSYYK
+550 RIELGVTNPSQYTFV
-565 IESIAT
+565 SIA
-571 VVTDVYIA
+571 VVVSDVYVLVKYDPNLIG
-579 VRYKSPLTNYQ
+579 VN
-590 RTVLK
+590 VEGHILK
-595 FDSSVFTDFAVTGTS
+595 FDSSVFTDYAVTGTS
-610 SSSGQ
+610 ASSGT
-615 MQAGNPYLSPSQP
+615 MNQP
-628 NANEPVKVIGDGVV
+628 NVNNPVKVIGDGVV

-710 PVAFREFGAGILD
+710 PVAFRAFGAGILD

>member
-52 GLRSL
+52 GLR
-57 GTNVSQADQPSN
+57 TIAKIYDNPFAQEFK
-69 LIAFQFSRT
+69 LIPFQFSRT
-78 DKYLLEFVGS
+78 DTYLLAVQ
-88 DEIGTSGIFASGK
+88 SGFIK
-101 INIYKDDVFKFVI
+101 VYKNDVFQVSVSAT
-114 DTGLTITAAM
+114 DITAAM
-124 IPDLKFTQ
+124 VPDLKYTQ
-132 AVDTLIVVHQD
+132 AVDTLIIVHQD
-143 LHPKRLIRNSDTDWD
+143 MHPKRLVRNSDVSWTF
-158 WEDLPL
+158 EDVPL
-164 TFIPTYAFSPHF
+164 TNIPSYAFNPHT

-181 TITPSAVDGNITLT
+181 AITPSAVDGNITIT
-195 ASGGT
+195 ASSYT
-200 TDTGTAQGGSSNTIQ
+200 SDTGTAQGGSSTTLI
-215 LKAATSFTGLDTPV
+215 LKAATSFTGTKTPV
-229 GMNVTLTG
+229 GMTLHLTS
-237 GTGSGQSKHVH
+237 GTGSGQYRHVH
-248 EYDVATKTIT
+248 SYDLGTKTIT
-258 IDGTWT
+258 IDDTWD

-269 TTTYKVVRF
+269 TTGYKVVPY
-278 GPSTVGEII
+278 GPPSIGELINRTI
-287 TRRQGGSFNGGQA
+287 GSSQGQA
-300 RVVQHVSD
+300 RIVSVVSD
-308 NVVDAIVQIPFFDA
+308 HVVDAIVTIPFFDA
-322 TALTNPIFGPAV
+322 SV
-334 PTEANSAWQAETGY
+334 MDNSVFPFPSQTLSVWNADTGY
-348 ENTWSDTLGW
+348 VTTWSDALGW
-358 PRTASFYESR
+358 PRTAAFYEGR

-380 LWGSKVAQY
+380 IWGSKVAQY
-389 FDFDPGT
+389 FDFEQGT
-396 GLDDEAVEATLNV
+396 GLDDESVEATLNV
-409 NEFNEITNLNA
+409 NEFNEVTNLNA

-525 IYIVNND
+525 IYILNEAD
-532 STITLYSILADQN
+532 SSITLYSILPDQN

-550 RIELGISAAEYSYYK
+550 RIELGVTNPSQYTFV
-565 IESIAT
+565 SIA
-571 VVTDVYIA
+571 VVVSDVYVLVKYDPGLIG
-579 VRYKSPLTNYQ
+579 VN
-590 RTVLK
+590 VEGHILK
-595 FDSSVFTDFAVTGTS
+595 FDSSVFTDYAVTGTS
-610 SSSGQ
+610 ASSGT
-615 MQAGNPYLSPSQP
+615 MNQP
-628 NANEPVKVIGDGVV
+628 NVNNPVKVIGDGVV
-642 EPNTKT
+642 EGSTKT

>member
-40 VIHPQGGATRRP
+40 IIHPQGGATRRP
-52 GLRSL
+52 GLRTISKVYDNP
-57 GTNVSQADQPSN
+57 TAEEFK
-69 LIAFQFSRT
+69 LIPFQFSRT
-78 DKYLLEFVGS
+78 DTYLLAVQGGLIKVF
-88 DEIGTSGIFASGK
+88 K
-101 INIYKDDVFKFVI
+101 NDVFQVNVSAG
-114 DTGLTITAAM
+114 DITSAM
-124 IPDLKFTQ
+124 VPDLKYTQ
-132 AVDTLIVVHQD
+132 AVDTLIIVHQD
-143 LHPKRLIRNSDTDWD
+143 MHPKRLVRNSDVSWTF
-158 WEDLPL
+158 EDVPL
-164 TFIPTYAFSPHF
+164 TNIPSYAFNPHT

-181 TITPSAVDGNITLT
+181 AITPSAVDGNITIT
-195 ASGGT
+195 ASSYT
-200 TDTGTAQGGSSNTIQ
+200 SDTGTAQGGSSTTLI
-215 LKAATSFTGLDTPV
+215 LKAATSFTGTKTPV
-229 GMNVTLTG
+229 GMTLHLTS
-237 GTGSGQSKHVH
+237 GTGSGQYRHVH
-248 EYDVATKTIT
+248 SYDLGTKTIT
-258 IDGTWT
+258 IDDTWD

-269 TTTYKVVRF
+269 TTGYKVVPY
-278 GPSTVGEII
+278 GPPSIGELINRTI
-287 TRRQGGSFNGGQA
+287 GSSQGQA
-300 RVVQHVSD
+300 RIVSVVSD
-308 NVVDAIVQIPFFDA
+308 HVVDAIVTIPFFDA
-322 TALTNPIFGPAV
+322 SVMDNSIFPFPSQTLSVWNAD
-334 PTEANSAWQAETGY
+334 TGY
-348 ENTWSDTLGW
+348 VTTWSDALGW
-358 PRTASFYESR
+358 PRTAAFYEGR

-380 LWGSKVAQY
+380 IWGSKVAQY
-389 FDFDPGT
+389 FDFEQGT
-396 GLDDEAVEATLNV
+396 GLDDESVEATLNV
-409 NEFNEITNLNA
+409 NEFNEVTNLNA

-525 IYIVNND
+525 IYILNEAD
-532 STITLYSILADQN
+532 SSITLYSILPDQN

-550 RIELGISAAEYSYYK
+550 RIELGVTNPSQYTFV
-565 IESIAT
+565 SIA
-571 VVTDVYIA
+571 VVVSDVYVLVKYDPNVGGVNVEGHI
-579 VRYKSPLTNYQ
+579 
-590 RTVLK
+590 LK
-595 FDSSVFTDFAVTGTS
+595 FDSSVFTDYAVTGTS
-610 SSSGQ
+610 ASSGT
-615 MQAGNPYLSPSQP
+615 MNQP
-628 NANEPVKVIGDGVV
+628 NVNNPVKVIGDGVV
-642 EPNTKT
+642 EGSTKT

>member
-52 GLRSL
+52 GLR
-57 GTNVSQADQPSN
+57 TIAKIYDNPFAQEFK
-69 LIAFQFSRT
+69 LIPFQFSRT
-78 DKYLLEFVGS
+78 DTYLLAVQ
-88 DEIGTSGIFASGK
+88 SGFIK
-101 INIYKDDVFKFVI
+101 VYKNDVFQVSVSAT
-114 DTGLTITAAM
+114 DITAAM
-124 IPDLKFTQ
+124 VPDLKYTQ
-132 AVDTLIVVHQD
+132 AVDTLIIVHQD
-143 LHPKRLIRNSDTDWD
+143 MHPKRLVRNSDVSWTF
-158 WEDLPL
+158 EDVPL
-164 TFIPTYAFSPHF
+164 TNIPSYAFNPHT

-181 TITPSAVDGNITLT
+181 AITPSAVDGNITIT
-195 ASGGT
+195 ASSYT
-200 TDTGTAQGGSSNTIQ
+200 SDTGTAQGGSSTTLI
-215 LKAATSFTGLDTPV
+215 LKAATSFTGTKTPV
-229 GMNVTLTG
+229 GMTLHLTS
-237 GTGSGQSKHVH
+237 GTGSGQYRHVH
-248 EYDVATKTIT
+248 SYDLGTKTIT
-258 IDGTWT
+258 IDDTWD

-269 TTTYKVVRF
+269 TTGYKVVPY
-278 GPSTVGEII
+278 GPPSIGELINRTI
-287 TRRQGGSFNGGQA
+287 GSSQGQA
-300 RVVQHVSD
+300 RIVSVVSD
-308 NVVDAIVQIPFFDA
+308 HVVDAVVTIPFFDA
-322 TALTNPIFGPAV
+322 SVMDNSIFPFPSQTLSVWNAD
-334 PTEANSAWQAETGY
+334 TGY
-348 ENTWSDTLGW
+348 VTTWSDALGW
-358 PRTASFYESR
+358 PRTAAFYEGR

-380 LWGSKVAQY
+380 IWGSKVAQY
-389 FDFDPGT
+389 FDFEQGT
-396 GLDDEAVEATLNV
+396 GLDDESVEATLNV
-409 NEFNEITNLNA
+409 NEFNEVTNLNA

-525 IYIVNND
+525 IYILNEAD
-532 STITLYSILADQN
+532 SSITLYSILPDQN

-550 RIELGISAAEYSYYK
+550 RIELGVTNPSQYTFV
-565 IESIAT
+565 SIA
-571 VVTDVYIA
+571 VVVSDVYVLVKYDPGLIG
-579 VRYKSPLTNYQ
+579 VN
-590 RTVLK
+590 VEGHILK
-595 FDSSVFTDFAVTGTS
+595 FDSSVFTDYAVTGTS
-610 SSSGQ
+610 ASSGT
-615 MQAGNPYLSPSQP
+615 MNQP
-628 NANEPVKVIGDGVV
+628 NVNNPVKVIGDGVV
-642 EPNTKT
+642 EGSTKT

>member
-40 VIHPQGGATRRP
+40 IIHPQGGATRRP
-52 GLRSL
+52 GLR
-57 GTNVSQADQPSN
+57 TIDKIYDNPTAEEFK
-69 LIAFQFSRT
+69 LIPFQFSRT
-78 DKYLLEFVGS
+78 DTYLLAVQGGFIKV
-88 DEIGTSGIFASGK
+88 
-101 INIYKDDVFKFVI
+101 YKNDVFQVSVSAT
-114 DTGLTITAAM
+114 DITSAM
-124 IPDLKFTQ
+124 VPDLKYTQ
-132 AVDTLIVVHQD
+132 AVDTLIIVHQD
-143 LHPKRLIRNSDTDWD
+143 MHPKRLVRNSDVSWTF
-158 WEDLPL
+158 EDLPL
-164 TFIPTYAFSPHF
+164 SFIPTYAFTPHF

-215 LKAATSFTGLDTPV
+215 LKAATSFTGLNTPV

-248 EYDVATKTIT
+248 AYDVATKTIT

-269 TTTYKVVRF
+269 TTAYKVVRF
-278 GPSTVGEII
+278 GPSSVGEII

-308 NVVDAIVQIPFFDA
+308 TVVDAVVQIPFFDT
-322 TALTNPIFGPAV
+322 TALTNPISGPAV
-334 PTEANSAWQAETGY
+334 PTESNSAWQAETGY

-358 PRTASFYESR
+358 PRTASFYEAR

-389 FDFDPGT
+389 FDFDQGT
-396 GLDDEAVEATLNV
+396 GLDDEGVEATLNV

-491 GYGILP
+491 GYGTLP

-525 IYIVNND
+525 IYILNEDD
-532 STITLYSILADQN
+532 SSITLYSILPDQN

-550 RIELGISAAEYSYYK
+550 RIELGVTNPSEYTFV
-565 IESIAT
+565 SIA
-571 VVTDVYIA
+571 VVVSDVYVLVKYDPNLIG
-579 VRYKSPLTNYQ
+579 VN
-590 RTVLK
+590 VEGHILK
-595 FDSSVFTDFAVTGTS
+595 FDSSVFTDYAVTGTS
-610 SSSGQ
+610 ASSGT
-615 MQAGNPYLSPSQP
+615 MNQP
-628 NANEPVKVIGDGVV
+628 NVNNPVKVIGDGVV
-642 EPNTKT
+642 EPNTKI

-698 VYESQNMVINNQ
+698 VYKSQNMVINNQ
-710 PVAFREFGAGILD
+710 PVAFRAFGAGILD

>member
-40 VIHPQGGATRRP
+40 IIHPQGGATRRP
-52 GLRSL
+52 GLRTI
-57 GTNVSQADQPSN
+57 GKIYDNPTAEEFK
-69 LIAFQFSRT
+69 LIPFQFSRT
-78 DKYLLEFVGS
+78 DTYLLAVQGGFIKV
-88 DEIGTSGIFASGK
+88 
-101 INIYKDDVFKFVI
+101 YKNDVFQVSVSAA
-114 DTGLTITAAM
+114 DITSAM
-124 IPDLKFTQ
+124 VPDLKYTQ
-132 AVDTLIVVHQD
+132 AVDTLIIVHQD
-143 LHPKRLIRNSDTDWD
+143 MHPKRLVRNSDVSWTF
-158 WEDLPL
+158 EDVPL
-164 TFIPTYAFSPHF
+164 TNIPSYAFNPHT

-181 TITPSAVDGNITLT
+181 AITPSAVDGNITIT
-195 ASGGT
+195 ASSYT
-200 TDTGTAQGGSSNTIQ
+200 SDTGTAQGGSSTTII
-215 LKAATSFTGLDTPV
+215 LKAATSFTGTKTPV
-229 GMNVTLTG
+229 GMTLHLTS
-237 GTGSGQSKHVH
+237 GTGSGQYRHVH
-248 EYDVATKTIT
+248 SYDLGTKTIT
-258 IDGTWT
+258 IDDTWD

-269 TTTYKVVRF
+269 TTGYKVVPY
-278 GPSTVGEII
+278 GPPSIGELINRTI
-287 TRRQGGSFNGGQA
+287 GSSQGQA
-300 RVVQHVSD
+300 RIVSVVSD
-308 NVVDAIVQIPFFDA
+308 HVVDAIVTIPFFDA
-322 TALTNPIFGPAV
+322 SV
-334 PTEANSAWQAETGY
+334 MDNSVFPFPGQTLSVWNADTGY
-348 ENTWSDTLGW
+348 VTTWSDALGW
-358 PRTASFYESR
+358 PRTAAFYEGR

-380 LWGSKVAQY
+380 IWGSKVAQY
-389 FDFDPGT
+389 FDFEQGT
-396 GLDDEAVEATLNV
+396 GLDDESVEATLNV
-409 NEFNEITNLNA
+409 NEFNEVTNLNA

-525 IYIVNND
+525 IYILNEAD
-532 STITLYSILADQN
+532 SSITLYSILPDQN

-550 RIELGISAAEYSYYK
+550 RIELGVTNPSQYTFV
-565 IESIAT
+565 SIA
-571 VVTDVYIA
+571 VVVSDVYVLVKYDPGLMGVNVEGHI
-579 VRYKSPLTNYQ
+579 
-590 RTVLK
+590 LK
-595 FDSSVFTDFAVTGTS
+595 FDSSVFTDYAVTGTS
-610 SSSGQ
+610 ASSGT
-615 MQAGNPYLSPSQP
+615 MNQP
-628 NANEPVKVIGDGVV
+628 NVNNPVKVIGDGVV
-642 EPNTKT
+642 EGSTKT

>member
-40 VIHPQGGATRRP
+40 IIHPQGGATRRP
-52 GLRSL
+52 GLRTISKVYDNP
-57 GTNVSQADQPSN
+57 TAEEFK
-69 LIAFQFSRT
+69 LIPFQFSRT
-78 DKYLLEFVGS
+78 DTYLLAVQGGLIKVF
-88 DEIGTSGIFASGK
+88 K
-101 INIYKDDVFKFVI
+101 NDVFQVNVSAG
-114 DTGLTITAAM
+114 DITSAM
-124 IPDLKFTQ
+124 VPDLKYTQ
-132 AVDTLIVVHQD
+132 AVDTLIIVHQD
-143 LHPKRLIRNSDTDWD
+143 MHPKRLVRNSDVSWTF
-158 WEDLPL
+158 EDVPL
-164 TFIPTYAFSPHF
+164 TNIPSYAFNPHT

-181 TITPSAVDGNITLT
+181 AITPSAVDGNITIT
-195 ASGGT
+195 ASSYT
-200 TDTGTAQGGSSNTIQ
+200 SDTGTAQGGSSTTII
-215 LKAATSFTGLDTPV
+215 LKAATSFTGTKTPV
-229 GMNVTLTG
+229 GMTLHLTS
-237 GTGSGQSKHVH
+237 GTGSGQYRHVH
-248 EYDVATKTIT
+248 SYDLGTKTIT
-258 IDGTWT
+258 IDDTWD

-269 TTTYKVVRF
+269 TTGYKVVPY
-278 GPSTVGEII
+278 GPPSIGELINRTI
-287 TRRQGGSFNGGQA
+287 GSSQGQA
-300 RVVQHVSD
+300 RIVSVVSD
-308 NVVDAIVQIPFFDA
+308 HVVDAIVTIPFFDA
-322 TALTNPIFGPAV
+322 SVMDNSIFPFPSQTLSVWNAD
-334 PTEANSAWQAETGY
+334 TGY
-348 ENTWSDTLGW
+348 VTTWSDALGW
-358 PRTASFYESR
+358 PRTAAFYEGR

-380 LWGSKVAQY
+380 IWGSKVAQY
-389 FDFDPGT
+389 FDFEQGT
-396 GLDDEAVEATLNV
+396 GLDDESVEATLNV
-409 NEFNEITNLNA
+409 NEFNEVTNLNA

-525 IYIVNND
+525 IYILNEAD
-532 STITLYSILADQN
+532 SSITLYSILPDQN

-550 RIELGISAAEYSYYK
+550 RIELGVTNPSQYTFV
-565 IESIAT
+565 SIA
-571 VVTDVYIA
+571 VVVSDVYVLVKYDPGLMGVNVEGHI
-579 VRYKSPLTNYQ
+579 
-590 RTVLK
+590 LK
-595 FDSSVFTDFAVTGTS
+595 FDSSVFTDYAVTGTS
-610 SSSGQ
+610 ASSGT
-615 MQAGNPYLSPSQP
+615 MNQP
-628 NANEPVKVIGDGVV
+628 NVNNPVKVIGDGVV
-642 EPNTKT
+642 EGSTKT

>member
-40 VIHPQGGATRRP
+40 IIHPQGGATRRP
-52 GLRSL
+52 GLRTI
-57 GTNVSQADQPSN
+57 GKIYDNPTAEEFK
-69 LIAFQFSRT
+69 LIPFQFSRT
-78 DKYLLEFVGS
+78 DTYLLAVQGGFIKV
-88 DEIGTSGIFASGK
+88 
-101 INIYKDDVFKFVI
+101 YKNDVFQVNVVAA
-114 DTGLTITAAM
+114 DITSAM
-124 IPDLKFTQ
+124 VPDLKYTQ
-132 AVDTLIVVHQD
+132 AVDTLIIVHQD
-143 LHPKRLIRNSDTDWD
+143 MHPKRLVRNSDVSWTF
-158 WEDLPL
+158 EDVPL
-164 TFIPTYAFSPHF
+164 TNIPSYAFNPHT

-181 TITPSAVDGNITLT
+181 AITPSAVDGNITIT
-195 ASGGT
+195 ASSYT
-200 TDTGTAQGGSSNTIQ
+200 SDTGTAQGGSSTTLI
-215 LKAATSFTGLDTPV
+215 LKAATSFTGTKTPV
-229 GMNVTLTG
+229 GMTLHLTS
-237 GTGSGQSKHVH
+237 GTGSGQYRHVH
-248 EYDVATKTIT
+248 SYDVGTKTIT
-258 IDGTWT
+258 IDDTWD

-269 TTTYKVVRF
+269 TTGYKVVPY
-278 GPSTVGEII
+278 GPPSIGELINRTI
-287 TRRQGGSFNGGQA
+287 GSSQGQA
-300 RVVQHVSD
+300 RIVSVVSD
-308 NVVDAIVQIPFFDA
+308 HVVDAIVTIPFFDA
-322 TALTNPIFGPAV
+322 SVMDNSVFPSPSQALSVWNAD
-334 PTEANSAWQAETGY
+334 TGY
-348 ENTWSDTLGW
+348 VTTWSDALGW
-358 PRTASFYESR
+358 PRTAAFYEGR
-368 LYFGGTALRPNT
+368 LYFGGTVLRPNT
-380 LWGSKVAQY
+380 IWGSKVAQY
-389 FDFDPGT
+389 FDFEQGT
-396 GLDDEAVEATLNV
+396 GLDDESVEATLNV
-409 NEFNEITNLNA
+409 NEFNEVTNLNA

-459 PGLPVVNIGGS
+459 PGLPVINIGGS
-470 ALFIQRQ
+470 AVFIQRQ

-525 IYIVNND
+525 IYILNEAD
-532 STITLYSILADQN
+532 SSITLYSILPDQN

-550 RIELGISAAEYSYYK
+550 RIELGVINPSQYTFV
-565 IESIAT
+565 SIA
-571 VVTDVYIA
+571 VVVSDVYVLVKYDPGLMGVNVEGHI
-579 VRYKSPLTNYQ
+579 
-590 RTVLK
+590 LK
-595 FDSSVFTDFAVTGTS
+595 FDSSVFTDYAVTGTS
-610 SSSGQ
+610 ASSGT
-615 MQAGNPYLSPSQP
+615 MNQP
-628 NANEPVKVIGDGVV
+628 NVNNPVKVIGDGVV
-642 EPNTKT
+642 EGSTKT

>member
-40 VIHPQGGATRRP
+40 IIHPQGGATRRP
-52 GLRSL
+52 GLR
-57 GTNVSQADQPSN
+57 TIAKIYDNPFAQEFK
-69 LIAFQFSRT
+69 LIPFQFSRT
-78 DKYLLEFVGS
+78 DTYLLAVQ
-88 DEIGTSGIFASGK
+88 SGFIK
-101 INIYKDDVFKFVI
+101 VYKNDVFQVSVSAT
-114 DTGLTITAAM
+114 DITAAM
-124 IPDLKFTQ
+124 VPDLKYTQ
-132 AVDTLIVVHQD
+132 AVDTLIIVHQD
-143 LHPKRLIRNSDTDWD
+143 MHPKRLVRNSDVSWTF
-158 WEDLPL
+158 EDVPL
-164 TFIPTYAFSPHF
+164 TNIPSYAFNPHT

-181 TITPSAVDGNITLT
+181 AITPSAVDGNITIT
-195 ASGGT
+195 ASSYT
-200 TDTGTAQGGSSNTIQ
+200 SDTGTAQGGSSTTLI
-215 LKAATSFTGLDTPV
+215 LKAATSFTGTKTPV
-229 GMNVTLTG
+229 GMTLHLTS
-237 GTGSGQSKHVH
+237 GTGSGQYRHVH
-248 EYDVATKTIT
+248 SYDLGTKTIT
-258 IDGTWT
+258 IDDTWD

-269 TTTYKVVRF
+269 TTGYKVVPY
-278 GPSTVGEII
+278 GPPSIGELINRTI
-287 TRRQGGSFNGGQA
+287 GSSQGQA
-300 RVVQHVSD
+300 RIVSVVSD
-308 NVVDAIVQIPFFDA
+308 HVVDAIVTIPFFDA
-322 TALTNPIFGPAV
+322 SV
-334 PTEANSAWQAETGY
+334 MDNSVFPFPSQTLSVWNADTGY
-348 ENTWSDTLGW
+348 VTTWSDALGW
-358 PRTASFYESR
+358 PRTAAFYEGR

-380 LWGSKVAQY
+380 IWGSKVAQY
-389 FDFDPGT
+389 FDFEQGT
-396 GLDDEAVEATLNV
+396 GLDDESVEATLNV
-409 NEFNEITNLNA
+409 NEFNEVTNLNA

-525 IYIVNND
+525 IYILNEAD
-532 STITLYSILADQN
+532 SSITLYSILPDQN

-550 RIELGISAAEYSYYK
+550 RIELGVTNPSQYTFV
-565 IESIAT
+565 SIA
-571 VVTDVYIA
+571 VVVSDVYVLVKYDPGLIG
-579 VRYKSPLTNYQ
+579 VN
-590 RTVLK
+590 VEGHILK
-595 FDSSVFTDFAVTGTS
+595 FDSSVFTDYAVTGTS
-610 SSSGQ
+610 ASSGT
-615 MQAGNPYLSPSQP
+615 MNQP
-628 NANEPVKVIGDGVV
+628 NVNNPVKVIGDGVV
-642 EPNTKT
+642 EGSTKT

>member
-52 GLRSL
+52 GLRTISKVYDNP
-57 GTNVSQADQPSN
+57 TAEEFK
-69 LIAFQFSRT
+69 LIPFQFSRT
-78 DKYLLEFVGS
+78 DTYLLAVQGGLIKVF
-88 DEIGTSGIFASGK
+88 K
-101 INIYKDDVFKFVI
+101 NDVFQVNVSAG
-114 DTGLTITAAM
+114 DITSAM
-124 IPDLKFTQ
+124 VPDLKYTQ
-132 AVDTLIVVHQD
+132 AVDTLIIVHQD
-143 LHPKRLIRNSDTDWD
+143 MHPKRLVRNSDVSWTF
-158 WEDLPL
+158 EDVPL
-164 TFIPTYAFSPHF
+164 TNIPSYAFNPHT

-181 TITPSAVDGNITLT
+181 AITPSAVDGNITIT
-195 ASGGT
+195 ASSYT
-200 TDTGTAQGGSSNTIQ
+200 SDTGTAQGGSSTTLI
-215 LKAATSFTGLDTPV
+215 LKAATSFTGTKTPV
-229 GMNVTLTG
+229 GMTLHLTS
-237 GTGSGQSKHVH
+237 GTGSGQYRHVH
-248 EYDVATKTIT
+248 SYDVGTKTIT
-258 IDGTWT
+258 IDDTWD

-269 TTTYKVVRF
+269 TTGYKVVPY
-278 GPSTVGEII
+278 GPPSIGELINRTI
-287 TRRQGGSFNGGQA
+287 GSSQGQA
-300 RVVQHVSD
+300 RIVSVVSD
-308 NVVDAIVQIPFFDA
+308 HVVDAIVTIPFFDA
-322 TALTNPIFGPAV
+322 SV
-334 PTEANSAWQAETGY
+334 MDNSVFPSPSQTLSVWNADTGY
-348 ENTWSDTLGW
+348 VTTWSDALGW
-358 PRTASFYESR
+358 PRTAAFYEGR

-380 LWGSKVAQY
+380 IWGSKVAQY
-389 FDFDPGT
+389 FDFEQGT
-396 GLDDEAVEATLNV
+396 GLDDESVEATLNV
-409 NEFNEITNLNA
+409 NEFNEVTNLNA

-459 PGLPVVNIGGS
+459 PGLPVINIGGS
-470 ALFIQRQ
+470 AVFIQRQ

-525 IYIVNND
+525 IYILNEAD
-532 STITLYSILADQN
+532 SSITLYSILPDQN

-550 RIELGISAAEYSYYK
+550 RIELGVINPSQYTFV
-565 IESIAT
+565 SIA
-571 VVTDVYIA
+571 VVVSDVYVLVKYDPGLMGVNVEGHI
-579 VRYKSPLTNYQ
+579 
-590 RTVLK
+590 LK
-595 FDSSVFTDFAVTGTS
+595 FDSSVFTDYAVTGTS
-610 SSSGQ
+610 ASSGT
-615 MQAGNPYLSPSQP
+615 MNQP
-628 NANEPVKVIGDGVV
+628 NVNNPVKVIGDGVV
-642 EPNTKT
+642 EGSTKT

>member
-40 VIHPQGGATRRP
+40 IIHPQGGATRRP
-52 GLRSL
+52 GLRTI
-57 GTNVSQADQPSN
+57 GKIYDNPTAEEFK
-69 LIAFQFSRT
+69 LIPFQFSRT
-78 DKYLLEFVGS
+78 DTYLLAVQGGFIKV
-88 DEIGTSGIFASGK
+88 
-101 INIYKDDVFKFVI
+101 YKNDVFQVNVVAA
-114 DTGLTITAAM
+114 DITSAM
-124 IPDLKFTQ
+124 VPDLKYTQ
-132 AVDTLIVVHQD
+132 AVDTLIIVHQD
-143 LHPKRLIRNSDTDWD
+143 MHPKRLVRNSDVSWTF
-158 WEDLPL
+158 EDVPL
-164 TFIPTYAFSPHF
+164 TNIPSYAFNPHT

-181 TITPSAVDGNITLT
+181 AITPSAVDGNITIT
-195 ASGGT
+195 ASSYT
-200 TDTGTAQGGSSNTIQ
+200 SDTGTAQGGSSTTLI
-215 LKAATSFTGLDTPV
+215 LKAATSFTGTKTPV
-229 GMNVTLTG
+229 GMTLHLTS
-237 GTGSGQSKHVH
+237 GTGSGQYRHVH
-248 EYDVATKTIT
+248 SYDVGTKTIT
-258 IDGTWT
+258 IDDTWD

-269 TTTYKVVRF
+269 TTGYKVVPY
-278 GPSTVGEII
+278 GPPSIGELINRTI
-287 TRRQGGSFNGGQA
+287 GSSQGQA
-300 RVVQHVSD
+300 RIVSVVSD
-308 NVVDAIVQIPFFDA
+308 HVVDAIVTIPFFDA
-322 TALTNPIFGPAV
+322 SV
-334 PTEANSAWQAETGY
+334 MDNSVFPSPSQTLSVWNADTGY
-348 ENTWSDTLGW
+348 VTTWSDALGW
-358 PRTASFYESR
+358 PRTAAFYEGR
-368 LYFGGTALRPNT
+368 LYFGGTVLRPNT
-380 LWGSKVAQY
+380 IWGSKVAQY
-389 FDFDPGT
+389 FDFEQGT
-396 GLDDEAVEATLNV
+396 GLDDESVEATLNV
-409 NEFNEITNLNA
+409 NEFNEVTNLNA

-459 PGLPVVNIGGS
+459 PGLPVINIGGS
-470 ALFIQRQ
+470 AVFIQRQ

-525 IYIVNND
+525 IYILNEAD
-532 STITLYSILADQN
+532 SSITLYSILPDQN

-550 RIELGISAAEYSYYK
+550 RIELGVINPSQYTFV
-565 IESIAT
+565 SIA
-571 VVTDVYIA
+571 VVVSDVYVLVKYDPGLMGVNVEGHI
-579 VRYKSPLTNYQ
+579 
-590 RTVLK
+590 LK
-595 FDSSVFTDFAVTGTS
+595 FDSSVFTDYAVTGTS
-610 SSSGQ
+610 ASSGT
-615 MQAGNPYLSPSQP
+615 MNQP
-628 NANEPVKVIGDGVV
+628 NVNNPVKVIGDGVV
-642 EPNTKT
+642 EGSTKT

>member
-40 VIHPQGGATRRP
+40 IIHPQGGATRRP
-52 GLRSL
+52 GLRTI
-57 GTNVSQADQPSN
+57 GKIYDNPTAEEFK
-69 LIAFQFSRT
+69 LIPFQFSRT
-78 DKYLLEFVGS
+78 DTYLLAVQGGFIKV
-88 DEIGTSGIFASGK
+88 
-101 INIYKDDVFKFVI
+101 YKNDVFQVNVVAG
-114 DTGLTITAAM
+114 DITSAM
-124 IPDLKFTQ
+124 VPDLKYTQ
-132 AVDTLIVVHQD
+132 AVDTLIIVHQD
-143 LHPKRLIRNSDTDWD
+143 MHPKRLVRNSDVSWTF
-158 WEDLPL
+158 EDVPL
-164 TFIPTYAFSPHF
+164 TNIPSYAFNPHT

-181 TITPSAVDGNITLT
+181 AITPSAVDGNITIT
-195 ASGGT
+195 ASSYT
-200 TDTGTAQGGSSNTIQ
+200 SDTGTAQGGSSTTLI
-215 LKAATSFTGLDTPV
+215 LKAATSFTGTKTPV
-229 GMNVTLTG
+229 GMTLHLTS
-237 GTGSGQSKHVH
+237 GTGSGQYRHVH
-248 EYDVATKTIT
+248 SYDVGTKTIT
-258 IDGTWT
+258 IDDTWD

-269 TTTYKVVRF
+269 TTGYKVVPY
-278 GPSTVGEII
+278 GPPSIGELINRTI
-287 TRRQGGSFNGGQA
+287 GSSQGQA
-300 RVVQHVSD
+300 RIVSVVSD
-308 NVVDAIVQIPFFDA
+308 HVVDAIVTIPFFDA
-322 TALTNPIFGPAV
+322 SV
-334 PTEANSAWQAETGY
+334 MDNSVFPSPSQTLSVWNADTGY
-348 ENTWSDTLGW
+348 VTTWSDALGW
-358 PRTASFYESR
+358 PRTAAFYEGR

-380 LWGSKVAQY
+380 IWGSKVAQY
-389 FDFDPGT
+389 FDFEQGT
-396 GLDDEAVEATLNV
+396 GLDDESVEATLNV
-409 NEFNEITNLNA
+409 NEFNEVTNLNA

-459 PGLPVVNIGGS
+459 PGLPVINIGGS
-470 ALFIQRQ
+470 AVFIQRQ

-525 IYIVNND
+525 IYILNEAD
-532 STITLYSILADQN
+532 SSITLYSILPDQN

-550 RIELGISAAEYSYYK
+550 RIELGVINPSQYTFV
-565 IESIAT
+565 SIA
-571 VVTDVYIA
+571 VVVSDVYVLVKYDPGLMGVNVEGHI
-579 VRYKSPLTNYQ
+579 
-590 RTVLK
+590 LK
-595 FDSSVFTDFAVTGTS
+595 FDSSVFTDYAVTGTS
-610 SSSGQ
+610 ASSGT
-615 MQAGNPYLSPSQP
+615 MNQP
-628 NANEPVKVIGDGVV
+628 NVNNPVKVIGDGVV
-642 EPNTKT
+642 EGSTKT

>member
-40 VIHPQGGATRRP
+40 IIHPQGGATRRP
-52 GLRSL
+52 GLR
-57 GTNVSQADQPSN
+57 TIDKIYDNPFAQEFK
-69 LIAFQFSRT
+69 LIPFQFSRT
-78 DKYLLEFVGS
+78 DTYLLAVQ
-88 DEIGTSGIFASGK
+88 SGFIK
-101 INIYKDDVFKFVI
+101 VYKNDVFQVSVSAT
-114 DTGLTITAAM
+114 DITAAM
-124 IPDLKFTQ
+124 VPDLKYTQ
-132 AVDTLIVVHQD
+132 AVDTLIIVHQD
-143 LHPKRLIRNSDTDWD
+143 MHPKRLVRNSDVSWTF
-158 WEDLPL
+158 EDVPL
-164 TFIPTYAFSPHF
+164 TNIPSYAFNPHT

-181 TITPSAVDGNITLT
+181 AITPSAVDGNITIT
-195 ASGGT
+195 ASSYT
-200 TDTGTAQGGSSNTIQ
+200 SDTGTAQGGSSTTLI
-215 LKAATSFTGLDTPV
+215 LKAATSFTGTKTPV
-229 GMNVTLTG
+229 GMTLHLTS
-237 GTGSGQSKHVH
+237 GTGSGQYRHVH
-248 EYDVATKTIT
+248 SYDLGTKTIT
-258 IDGTWT
+258 IDDTWD

-269 TTTYKVVRF
+269 TTGYKVVPY
-278 GPSTVGEII
+278 GPPSIGELINRTI
-287 TRRQGGSFNGGQA
+287 GSSQGQA
-300 RVVQHVSD
+300 RIVSVVSD
-308 NVVDAIVQIPFFDA
+308 HVVDAIVTIPFFDA
-322 TALTNPIFGPAV
+322 SVMDNSIFPFPSQTLSVWNAD
-334 PTEANSAWQAETGY
+334 TGY
-348 ENTWSDTLGW
+348 VTTWSDALGW
-358 PRTASFYESR
+358 PRTAAFYEGR

-380 LWGSKVAQY
+380 IWGSKVAQY
-389 FDFDPGT
+389 FDFEQGT
-396 GLDDEAVEATLNV
+396 GLDDESVEATLNV
-409 NEFNEITNLNA
+409 NEFNEVTNLNA

-459 PGLPVVNIGGS
+459 PGLPVVNLGGS

-477 GQSLVSMQYNQEQG
+477 GQSLVAMQYNQEQG
-491 GYGILP
+491 GYGTLP

-525 IYIVNND
+525 IYILNEDD
-532 STITLYSILADQN
+532 SSITLYSILPDQN

-550 RIELGISAAEYSYYK
+550 RIELGVTNPSQYTFV
-565 IESIAT
+565 SIA
-571 VVTDVYIA
+571 VVVSDVYVLVKYDPNLIG
-579 VRYKSPLTNYQ
+579 VN
-590 RTVLK
+590 VEGHILK
-595 FDSSVFTDFAVTGTS
+595 FDSSVFTDYAVTGTS
-610 SSSGQ
+610 ASSGT
-615 MQAGNPYLSPSQP
+615 MNQP
-628 NANEPVKVIGDGVV
+628 NVNNPVKVIGDGVV
-642 EPNTKT
+642 EGSTKT

>member
-52 GLRSL
+52 GLRTISKVYDNP
-57 GTNVSQADQPSN
+57 TAEEFK
-69 LIAFQFSRT
+69 LIPFQFSRT
-78 DKYLLEFVGS
+78 DTYLLAVQGGLIKVF
-88 DEIGTSGIFASGK
+88 K
-101 INIYKDDVFKFVI
+101 NDVFQVNVSAG
-114 DTGLTITAAM
+114 DITSAM
-124 IPDLKFTQ
+124 VPDLKYTQ
-132 AVDTLIVVHQD
+132 AVDTLIIVHQD
-143 LHPKRLIRNSDTDWD
+143 MHPKRLVRNSDVSWTF
-158 WEDLPL
+158 EDVPL
-164 TFIPTYAFSPHF
+164 TNIPSYAFNPHT

-181 TITPSAVDGNITLT
+181 AITPSAVDGNITIT
-195 ASGGT
+195 ASSYT
-200 TDTGTAQGGSSNTIQ
+200 SDTGTAQGGSSTTII
-215 LKAATSFTGLDTPV
+215 LKAATSFTGTKTPV
-229 GMNVTLTG
+229 GMTLHLTS
-237 GTGSGQSKHVH
+237 GTGSGQYRHVH
-248 EYDVATKTIT
+248 SYDLGTKTIT
-258 IDGTWT
+258 IDDTWD

-269 TTTYKVVRF
+269 TTGYKVVPY
-278 GPSTVGEII
+278 GPPSIGELINRTI
-287 TRRQGGSFNGGQA
+287 GSSQGQA
-300 RVVQHVSD
+300 RIVSVVSD
-308 NVVDAIVQIPFFDA
+308 HVVDAIVTIPFFDA
-322 TALTNPIFGPAV
+322 SVMDNSIFPFPSQTLSFWNAD
-334 PTEANSAWQAETGY
+334 TGY
-348 ENTWSDTLGW
+348 VTTWSDALGW
-358 PRTASFYESR
+358 PRTAAFYEGR

-380 LWGSKVAQY
+380 IWGSKVAQY
-389 FDFDPGT
+389 FDFEQGT
-396 GLDDEAVEATLNV
+396 GLDDESVEATLNV
-409 NEFNEITNLNA
+409 NEFNEVTNLNA

-525 IYIVNND
+525 IYILNEAD
-532 STITLYSILADQN
+532 SSITLYSILPDQN
-545 VIAPS
+545 IIAPS
-550 RIELGISAAEYSYYK
+550 RIELGVTNPSQYTFV
-565 IESIAT
+565 SIA
-571 VVTDVYIA
+571 VVVSDVYVLVKYDPNVGGVNVEGHI
-579 VRYKSPLTNYQ
+579 
-590 RTVLK
+590 LK
-595 FDSSVFTDFAVTGTS
+595 FDSSVFTDYAVTGTS
-610 SSSGQ
+610 ASSGT
-615 MQAGNPYLSPSQP
+615 MNQP
-628 NANEPVKVIGDGVV
+628 NVNNPVKVIGDGVV
-642 EPNTKT
+642 EPNTKI

-653 FDRTYSTWEFG
+653 FDRTYSTWELG

-710 PVAFREFGAGILD
+710 PVAFRAFGAGILD

>member
-52 GLRSL
+52 GLRTISKVYDNP
-57 GTNVSQADQPSN
+57 TAEEFK
-69 LIAFQFSRT
+69 LIPFQFSRT
-78 DKYLLEFVGS
+78 DTYLLAVQGGLIKVF
-88 DEIGTSGIFASGK
+88 K
-101 INIYKDDVFKFVI
+101 NDVFQVNVSAG
-114 DTGLTITAAM
+114 DITSAM
-124 IPDLKFTQ
+124 VPDLKYTQ
-132 AVDTLIVVHQD
+132 AVDTLIIVHQD
-143 LHPKRLIRNSDTDWD
+143 MHPKRLVRNSDVSWTF
-158 WEDLPL
+158 EDVPL
-164 TFIPTYAFSPHF
+164 TNIPSYAFNPHT

-181 TITPSAVDGNITLT
+181 AITPSAVDGNITIT
-195 ASGGT
+195 ASSYT
-200 TDTGTAQGGSSNTIQ
+200 SDTGTAQGGSSTTII
-215 LKAATSFTGLDTPV
+215 LKAATSFTGTKTPV
-229 GMNVTLTG
+229 GMTLHLTS
-237 GTGSGQSKHVH
+237 GTGSGQYRHVH
-248 EYDVATKTIT
+248 SYDLGTKTIT
-258 IDGTWT
+258 IDDTWD

-269 TTTYKVVRF
+269 TTGYKVVPY
-278 GPSTVGEII
+278 GPPSIGELINRTI
-287 TRRQGGSFNGGQA
+287 GSSQGQA
-300 RVVQHVSD
+300 RIVSVVSD
-308 NVVDAIVQIPFFDA
+308 HVVDAIVTIPFFDA
-322 TALTNPIFGPAV
+322 SVMDNSIFPFPSQTLSVWNAD
-334 PTEANSAWQAETGY
+334 TGY
-348 ENTWSDTLGW
+348 VTTWSDALGW
-358 PRTASFYESR
+358 PRTAAFYEGR

-380 LWGSKVAQY
+380 IWGSKVAQY
-389 FDFDPGT
+389 FDFEQGT
-396 GLDDEAVEATLNV
+396 GLDDESVEATLNV
-409 NEFNEITNLNA
+409 NEFNEVTNLNA

-525 IYIVNND
+525 IYILNEAD
-532 STITLYSILADQN
+532 SSITLYSILPDQN

-550 RIELGISAAEYSYYK
+550 RIELGVTNPSQYTFV
-565 IESIAT
+565 SIA
-571 VVTDVYIA
+571 VVVSDVYVLVKYDPNVGGVNVEGHI
-579 VRYKSPLTNYQ
+579 
-590 RTVLK
+590 LK
-595 FDSSVFTDFAVTGTS
+595 FDSSVFTDYAVTGTS
-610 SSSGQ
+610 ASSGT
-615 MQAGNPYLSPSQP
+615 MNQP
-628 NANEPVKVIGDGVV
+628 NVNNPVKVIGDGVV
-642 EPNTKT
+642 EGSTKT